1 MLKEY
6 LESIKDLT
14 PESNELTHRTFLQIL
29 LISLKDDFN
38 TEFKIEHE
46 PKKDKQG
53 GQPDFRVS
61 YQGLNIGYIENK
73 RVGTDLIQLLKSDQI
88 LKYLEL
94 NPNLMLTDYLNFVW
108 VGKDENNAPLIKKE
122 ISVSSLDEL
131 SKPLKP
137 NPQTE
142 CDLVELF
149 KSFFNYEAA
158 PITNAKD
165 FATHLSAPT
174 KYLKD
179 ALIQYQE
186 KAQVSSI
193 FNNFKEYLYEELSFE
208 DFSDALAQTLTYS
221 LFLAKLNHPFEK
233 INLDN
238 VRSSI
243 PENFAV
249 IREMADFLKKLDAI
263 KEIQWLLDEIL
274 SLINH
279 VNMDSIIKDLND
291 DKDPYLHFYE
301 TFLSAYDPKLR
312 EKKGVYYTPD
322 SVVKFIIN
330 ALDSLL
336 KTHFKDAP
344 LGLKSAL
351 DNENIKLL
359 DFATGTGTFLL
370 EAFRKALETR
380 KTSDGGTSTK
390 EDKYQNLL
398 KQFYGFEYL
407 IAPYAIAHLNLSQAF
422 KEEFKKPLKE
432 NDALQIILTNTLIQ
446 PSEIAADRGLQPIFE
461 KELKSAQEIKKDEK
475 ILIITGNPPYSGAS
489 SNEGLFEWEVRA
501 TYGIEPEFQTIEI
514 ERNVKLT
521 DKIKKLLKNIQT
533 QNEGDKSVKNTN
545 KDALKNLK
553 KLHSKYKLQKE
564 KNPKWLLDDYVKF
577 MRFAQNKIESLG
589 HGLFGFISNNAFL
602 DNPTFRGLRRSL
614 LECYDELY
622 ILNLHGNAR
631 KKEET
636 PQGAKDENV
645 FNIMQG
651 VSINLFVKK
660 AQATKQKILQ
670 KIYYYDVYGE
680 RAEKYDFLAQNDL
693 NSIEWLELAPREPFY
708 LLIPQKTS
716 LLDEYEQGFSVQDM
730 FQVGSTG
737 ICSQRDHVVF
747 HKDKESLLKL
757 LKDFSTLE
765 PSELRRI
772 YNIKKDGRDWRL
784 EYAIK
789 DVKANANNLEEYI
802 VSCQY
807 RPFDF
812 YYTYYTGKSKSFI
825 AYPRGEVFKHMLPP
839 PTNPKTPN
847 QTCKNVALN
856 IARQSKMHGEW
867 RYVMAH
873 KELVDINLIAS
884 AGSMGVGYNYPI
896 CQFNNPNYTE
906 NFTPEFRSFIDKHYN
921 HSFEPLEVLGYI
933 YALLYSPN
941 YRKRYEEFLKADYP
955 KILFTNNKDLFR
967 VLSLLGIEL
976 IGLHVL
982 NQESLNHSFEK
993 LKDATI
999 GGSYYKEAHERNPI
1013 IKKPSY
1019 NEPEQRLYINHSAYF
1034 RGVSEEIYNYMIGG
1048 YGVLDKYLKS
1058 HKNESCNFDHVS
1070 NIIKV
1075 IARTIEIQK
1084 TLGFLTSDLPHLKG
1098 NDSQALMQ
1106 EILQN
1111 PPPPPHLIPI
1121 SPLSYRAKPKP
1132 SEILTLMPHSSAKK
1146 QAITI
1151 SIAEAEVQP
1160 SLYSVLPN
1168 LALICDRGS
1177 KVSPISNVFVTNML
1191 CDLHVNGSGSYA
1203 FLLYRLE

>member
-14 PESNELTHRTFLQIL
+14 LKKNELTHRLFLHNL
-29 LISLKDDFN
+29 LISLKENFN
-38 TEFKIEHE
+38 KEFKIEHE
-46 PKKDKQG
+46 PNRDKQG

-73 RVGTDLIQLLKSDQI
+73 RVGTDLRKIVESEKNKQI

-94 NPNLMLTDYLNFVW
+94 NPNLMLTDYLNFMW
-108 VGKDENNAPLIKKE
+108 VGKDENNAPFIKKT
-122 ISVSSLDEL
+122 ISIASLDEL

-142 CDLVELF
+142 HDLIELF
-149 KSFFNYEAA
+149 KSFFNYEAV

-179 ALIQYQE
+179 ALITY
-186 KAQVSSI
+186 KKDTQVSSI

-208 DFSDALAQTLTYS
+208 DFSDAFAQTLTYS

-243 PENFAV
+243 PKNFAV

-263 KEIQWLLDEIL
+263 KEIQWLLNEIL

-279 VNMDSIIKDLND
+279 VDMDSILKDLND

-322 SVVKFIIN
+322 SVVEFIIN

-446 PSEIAADRGLQPIFE
+446 PSEIVAYRGLNPIFE
-461 KELKSAQEIKKDEK
+461 KELKSAQEIKKNEN

-489 SNEGLFEWEVRA
+489 SNEGLFEWEVKA

-514 ERNVKLT
+514 EKKVKLT
-521 DKIKKLLKNIQT
+521 DKIQTLLNNLQKQKESGSKNAP
-533 QNEGDKSVKNTN
+533 KSGS
-545 KDALKNLK
+545 KDALKALK
-553 KLHSKYKLQKE
+553 SLHSKYKLQKE

-602 DNPTFRGLRRSL
+602 DNSTFRGLRRSL

-622 ILNLHGNAR
+622 ILNLHGNTR
-631 KKEET
+631 KKEKT
-636 PQGAKDENV
+636 PQGTKDENV
-645 FNIMQG
+645 FNIKQG

-660 AQATKQKILQ
+660 AQTTK

-680 RAEKYDFLAQNDL
+680 RAEKYAFLAQNDL
-693 NSIEWLELAPREPFY
+693 NSINWLELAPRGPFY
-708 LLIPQKTS
+708 LLLPLETP
-716 LLDEYEQGFSVQDM
+716 LLEEYEQGFSVQDM
-730 FQVGSTG
+730 FQISSVGIATG
-737 ICSQRDHVVF
+737 
-747 HKDKESLLKL
+747 KDRIFIANNTESLKEQVLKYCNE
-757 LKDFSTLE
+757 FNE
-765 PSELRRI
+765 QC
-772 YNIKKDGRDWRL
+772 
-784 EYAIK
+784 IK
-789 DVKANANNLEEYI
+789 DI
-802 VSCQY
+802 HY
-807 RPFDF
+807 RPFDIRKV
-812 YYTYYTGKSKSFI
+812 YYDTKKLERARENT
-825 AYPRGEVFKHMLPP
+825 FKHMLTPPP
-839 PTNPKTPN
+839 PTQPQTTQKKQQTKTT
-847 QTCKNVALN
+847 Q
-856 IARQSKMHGEW
+856 
-867 RYVMAH
+867 
-873 KELVDINLIAS
+873 
-884 AGSMGVGYNYPI
+884 
-896 CQFNNPNYTE
+896 
-906 NFTPEFRSFIDKHYN
+906 
-921 HSFEPLEVLGYI
+921 
-933 YALLYSPN
+933 
-941 YRKRYEEFLKADYP
+941 
-955 KILFTNNKDLFR
+955 KIP
-967 VLSLLGIEL
+967 
-976 IGLHVL
+976 
-982 NQESLNHSFEK
+982 
-993 LKDATI
+993 
-999 GGSYYKEAHERNPI
+999 PI
-1013 IKKPSY
+1013 ILIKK
-1019 NEPEQRLYINHSAYF
+1019 
-1034 RGVSEEIYNYMIGG
+1034 
-1048 YGVLDKYLKS
+1048 
-1058 HKNESCNFDHVS
+1058 
-1070 NIIKV
+1070 
-1075 IARTIEIQK
+1075 
-1084 TLGFLTSDLPHLKG
+1084 
-1098 NDSQALMQ
+1098 
-1106 EILQN
+1106 
-1111 PPPPPHLIPI
+1111 
-1121 SPLSYRAKPKP
+1121 
-1132 SEILTLMPHSSAKK
+1132 KK
-1146 QAITI
+1146 QK
-1151 SIAEAEVQP
+1151 
-1160 SLYSVLPN
+1160 N
-1168 LALICDRGS
+1168 
-1177 KVSPISNVFVTNML
+1177 
-1191 CDLHVNGSGSYA
+1191 
-1203 FLLYRLE
+1203 

>member
-14 PESNELTHRTFLQIL
+14 PEKNELTHRPSLYNL
-29 LISLKDDFN
+29 LNKLKNHFN
-38 TEFKIEHE
+38 KEFKIEHE
-46 PKKDKQG
+46 PKREQG
-53 GQPDFRVS
+53 SQPDFRIS

-73 RVGTDLIQLLKSDQI
+73 RVGENLSQLLKSDQI
-88 LKYLEL
+88 RKYLEL
-94 NPNLMLTDYLNFVW
+94 NPNLMLTDYLNFMW
-108 VGKDENNAPLIKKE
+108 VGKDEKNAPLIKKE

-137 NPQTE
+137 KPQTE
-142 CDLVELF
+142 RDLIELF
-149 KSFFNYEAA
+149 KSFFNHEAA

-165 FATHLSAPT
+165 FATHLSPRT

-179 ALIQYQE
+179 ALIKCQE

-193 FNNFKEYLYEELSFE
+193 FKNFKEYLYEELSFE

-243 PENFAV
+243 PKNFAV
-249 IREMADFLKKLDAI
+249 IREMADFLKKLDEI
-263 KEIQWLLDEIL
+263 KEIQWPLNEIL
-274 SLINH
+274 SSINH
-279 VNMDSIIKDLND
+279 VDMDSIIKDLND

-370 EAFRKALETR
+370 EAFRKALEVR
-380 KTSDGGTSTK
+380 KTSDGGISTK

-446 PSEIAADRGLQPIFE
+446 PSETIAYRGLQPIFE
-461 KELKSAQEIKKDEK
+461 KELKSAQKIKKDEK

-489 SNEGLFEWEVRA
+489 SNEGLFEWEVKA
-501 TYGIEPEFQTIEI
+501 TYGIEPEFQTIETKK
-514 ERNVKLT
+514 NVKLT
-521 DKIKKLLKNIQT
+521 DEIQTLLNNIQK
-533 QNEGDKSVKNTN
+533 QKESGS

-564 KNPKWLLDDYVKF
+564 RNPKWLLDDYVKF
-577 MRFAQNKIESLG
+577 MRFAQNKIKSLG

-631 KKEET
+631 KKEKT

-645 FNIMQG
+645 FNIKQG

-660 AQATKQKILQ
+660 AQATKQKI
-670 KIYYYDVYGE
+670 YYYDVYGQ
-680 RAEKYDFLAQNDL
+680 RAEKYAFLVQNDL
-693 NSIEWLELAPREPFY
+693 NSINWLELAPREPFY
-708 LLIPQKTS
+708 LLIPQETP
-716 LLDEYEQGFSVQDM
+716 LLEEYEQGFSVQEM
-730 FQVGSTG
+730 FQVGGTG
-737 ICSQRDHVVF
+737 ICSKKDHVVF

-765 PSELRRI
+765 PSELRRKYDI
-772 YNIKKDGRDWRL
+772 EDAEGWKLGRAIENVKKNSHEL
-784 EYAIK
+784 EK
-789 DVKANANNLEEYI
+789 YI
-802 VSCQY
+802 ALCQY
-807 RPFDF
+807 RPFD
-812 YYTYYTGKSKSFI
+812 YRWTYYTDKSCGFL
-825 AYPRGEVFKHMLPP
+825 ARPVYDVFKHMLPP
-839 PTNPKTPN
+839 PQ
-847 QTCKNVALN
+847 QTLK
-856 IARQSKMHGEW
+856 H
-867 RYVMAH
+867 
-873 KELVDINLIAS
+873 
-884 AGSMGVGYNYPI
+884 PI
-896 CQFNNPNYTE
+896 
-906 NFTPEFRSFIDKHYN
+906 K
-921 HSFEPLEVLGYI
+921 
-933 YALLYSPN
+933 
-941 YRKRYEEFLKADYP
+941 
-955 KILFTNNKDLFR
+955 
-967 VLSLLGIEL
+967 
-976 IGLHVL
+976 
-982 NQESLNHSFEK
+982 
-993 LKDATI
+993 
-999 GGSYYKEAHERNPI
+999 
-1013 IKKPSY
+1013 
-1019 NEPEQRLYINHSAYF
+1019 
-1034 RGVSEEIYNYMIGG
+1034 
-1048 YGVLDKYLKS
+1048 
-1058 HKNESCNFDHVS
+1058 
-1070 NIIKV
+1070 
-1075 IARTIEIQK
+1075 
-1084 TLGFLTSDLPHLKG
+1084 
-1098 NDSQALMQ
+1098 
-1106 EILQN
+1106 
-1111 PPPPPHLIPI
+1111 
-1121 SPLSYRAKPKP
+1121 RAKM
-1132 SEILTLMPHSSAKK
+1132 S
-1146 QAITI
+1146 
-1151 SIAEAEVQP
+1151 
-1160 SLYSVLPN
+1160 
-1168 LALICDRGS
+1168 R
-1177 KVSPISNVFVTNML
+1177 
-1191 CDLHVNGSGSYA
+1191 
-1203 FLLYRLE
+1203 

>member
-6 LESIKDLT
+6 LEGIKDLT
-14 PESNELTHRTFLQIL
+14 PESNELTHRPSLYNL
-29 LISLKDDFN
+29 LDSLKDNFN
-38 TEFKIEHE
+38 KEFKIEHE
-46 PKKDKQG
+46 PKRERG
-53 GQPDFRVS
+53 SQPDFRIS

-73 RVGTDLIQLLKSDQI
+73 RVGTDLNQLLKSDQI

-108 VGKDENNAPLIKKE
+108 VGKGENNKPSTKRK
-122 ISVSSLDEL
+122 ISISSLEEL
-131 SKPLKP
+131 PKLKP

-142 CDLVELF
+142 RDLIELF
-149 KSFFNYEAA
+149 KGFFNHEAA

-165 FATHLSAPT
+165 FANALSAPT
-174 KYLKD
+174 RYLKD

-186 KAQVSSI
+186 DMQVSSI
-193 FNNFKEYLYEELSFE
+193 FKNFKEYLYEELSFE
-208 DFSDALAQTLTYS
+208 DFSDAFAQTLTYS
-221 LFLAKLNHPFEK
+221 LFIAKLNHPFEK
-233 INLDN
+233 IDLNN

-243 PENFAV
+243 PKNFAV

-263 KEIQWLLDEIL
+263 KEIQWLLNEIL
-274 SLINH
+274 SSINH
-279 VNMDSIIKDLND
+279 VDMDSIVKDLND

-336 KTHFKDAP
+336 ETHFKDAP

-370 EAFRKALETR
+370 EAFRKALEVR

-407 IAPYAIAHLNLSQAF
+407 IAPYAIAHLNLSQTF

-432 NDALQIILTNTLIQ
+432 NDALKIILTNTLIQ
-446 PSEIAADRGLQPIFE
+446 PSEIVAYRGLNPIFE
-461 KELKSAQEIKKDEK
+461 KELSNAQEIKKNEN

-489 SNEGLFEWEVRA
+489 ENKGLFEWEVKA

-514 ERNVKLT
+514 EKNVKLT
-521 DKIKKLLKNIQT
+521 DKIQTLLKNIQK
-533 QNEGDKSVKNTN
+533 QKESGSKN
-545 KDALKNLK
+545 DLK
-553 KLHSKYKLQKE
+553 KLKSLHSKYKLQKE

-577 MRFAQNKIESLG
+577 MRFAQNKIELLG

-660 AQATKQKILQ
+660 AQTTKPKIF
-670 KIYYYDVYGE
+670 YYDVYGE
-680 RAEKYDFLAQNDL
+680 RAEKYAFLAQNDL
-693 NSIEWLELAPREPFY
+693 DSINWLELAPREPFY
-708 LLIPQKTS
+708 LLIPQETP
-716 LLDEYEQGFSVQDM
+716 LLEEYEQGFSVQDM
-730 FQVGSTG
+730 FQISSVGIVTG
-737 ICSQRDHVVF
+737 
-747 HKDKESLLKL
+747 KDKIFIANNTESLKEQVLKYCNEFNEQCV
-757 LKDFSTLE
+757 KD
-765 PSELRRI
+765 I
-772 YNIKKDGRDWRL
+772 H
-784 EYAIK
+784 
-789 DVKANANNLEEYI
+789 
-802 VSCQY
+802 Y
-807 RPFDF
+807 RPFDIRKV
-812 YYTYYTGKSKSFI
+812 YYDTKKLERARENT
-825 AYPRGEVFKHMLPP
+825 FKHMLPP
-839 PTNPKTPN
+839 PPTNPKAPN
-847 QTCKNVALN
+847 QTRKNVALN
-856 IARQSKMHGEW
+856 TPRQLKNNDKSW
-867 RYVMAH
+867 TQCFISSS
-873 KELVDINLIAS
+873 INDQGLS
-884 AGSMGVGYNYPI
+884 SGGNGAGVNYPLY
-896 CQFNNPNYTE
+896 QFKHPNYTE
-906 NFTPEFRSFIDKHYN
+906 NFTPEFRSFIDKHYS
-921 HSFEPLEVLGYI
+921 HHFEPLEVLGYI

-941 YRKRYEEFLKADYP
+941 YRKRYEYFLKADYP

-967 VLSLLGIEL
+967 ALSLLGIEL

-982 NQESLNHSFEK
+982 NKESLNHSFEK

-999 GGSYYKEAHERNPI
+999 GESCYKEAHDRNPI
-1013 IKKPSY
+1013 IKKPSH

-1058 HKNESCNFDHVS
+1058 HKNESCTFDHVT

-1098 NDSQALMQ
+1098 NDSKALIQ

-1111 PPPPPHLIPI
+1111 PPPPPI
-1121 SPLSYRAKPKP
+1121 
-1132 SEILTLMPHSSAKK
+1132 
-1146 QAITI
+1146 
-1151 SIAEAEVQP
+1151 
-1160 SLYSVLPN
+1160 
-1168 LALICDRGS
+1168 
-1177 KVSPISNVFVTNML
+1177 
-1191 CDLHVNGSGSYA
+1191 
-1203 FLLYRLE
+1203 

>member
-6 LESIKDLT
+6 LEGIKDLT
-14 PESNELTHRTFLQIL
+14 PESNELTHRLFLHNL
-29 LISLKDDFN
+29 LDKLKNHFN
-38 TEFKIEHE
+38 KEFKIEHE
-46 PKKDKQG
+46 PRKDKQG
-53 GQPDFRVS
+53 GQPDFRIS

-73 RVGTDLIQLLKSDQI
+73 RVGTNLNQLLKSDQI

-108 VGKDENNAPLIKKE
+108 VGKDEENKPSIKRE
-122 ISVSSLDEL
+122 ISIASFDEL

-142 CDLVELF
+142 RDLIEF
-149 KSFFNYEAA
+149 FRGFFNHEAV

-165 FATHLSAPT
+165 FATHLSTPT
-174 KYLKD
+174 RYLKD
-179 ALIQYQE
+179 ALTQHQ
-186 KAQVSSI
+186 KDRQVSSI

-208 DFSDALAQTLTYS
+208 DFSDAFAQTLTYS
-221 LFLAKLNHPFEK
+221 LFIAKLNHPFEK

-263 KEIQWLLDEIL
+263 KEIQWLLNEIL

-279 VNMDSIIKDLND
+279 VDMDSILEDLND

-359 DFATGTGTFLL
+359 DFATGTFLL

-432 NDALQIILTNTLIQ
+432 NDALKIILTNTLIQ
-446 PSEIAADRGLQPIFE
+446 PSEIVAYRGLNPIFE
-461 KELKSAQEIKKDEK
+461 KELSNAQEIKKNEN

-489 SNEGLFEWEVRA
+489 SNEGLFEWEVKA

-514 ERNVKLT
+514 EKNMKLT
-521 DKIKKLLKNIQT
+521 DKIQTLLKNIQT
-533 QNEGDKSVKNTN
+533 QKESGSKNAPKSGS
-545 KDALKNLK
+545 KDALKALK
-553 KLHSKYKLQKE
+553 SLHSKYKLQKE
-564 KNPKWLLDDYVKF
+564 KNPKWLLDDYMKF

-614 LECYDELY
+614 LKCYDELY

-660 AQATKQKILQ
+660 AQATKKIF
-670 KIYYYDVYGE
+670 YYDVYGE
-680 RAEKYDFLAQNDL
+680 RAEKYAFLAQNDL
-693 NSIEWLELAPREPFY
+693 NSIEWLEIVSREPFY
-708 LLIPQKTS
+708 SLIPQETP
-716 LLDEYEQGFSVQDM
+716 LLEEYEQGFSVQEM
-730 FQVGSTG
+730 FQIGGTG
-737 ICSQRDHVVF
+737 ICSKKDHVVF

-757 LKDFSTLE
+757 LRDFSTLE
-765 PSELRRI
+765 PSELRRV

-802 VSCQY
+802 VLCQY

-839 PTNPKTPN
+839 P
-847 QTCKNVALN
+847 
-856 IARQSKMHGEW
+856 
-867 RYVMAH
+867 
-873 KELVDINLIAS
+873 
-884 AGSMGVGYNYPI
+884 
-896 CQFNNPNYTE
+896 
-906 NFTPEFRSFIDKHYN
+906 
-921 HSFEPLEVLGYI
+921 
-933 YALLYSPN
+933 
-941 YRKRYEEFLKADYP
+941 
-955 KILFTNNKDLFR
+955 NK
-967 VLSLLGIEL
+967 
-976 IGLHVL
+976 
-982 NQESLNHSFEK
+982 
-993 LKDATI
+993 
-999 GGSYYKEAHERNPI
+999 P
-1013 IKKPSY
+1013 
-1019 NEPEQRLYINHSAYF
+1019 
-1034 RGVSEEIYNYMIGG
+1034 
-1048 YGVLDKYLKS
+1048 
-1058 HKNESCNFDHVS
+1058 
-1070 NIIKV
+1070 
-1075 IARTIEIQK
+1075 
-1084 TLGFLTSDLPHLKG
+1084 
-1098 NDSQALMQ
+1098 
-1106 EILQN
+1106 
-1111 PPPPPHLIPI
+1111 
-1121 SPLSYRAKPKP
+1121 
-1132 SEILTLMPHSSAKK
+1132 
-1146 QAITI
+1146 
-1151 SIAEAEVQP
+1151 
-1160 SLYSVLPN
+1160 
-1168 LALICDRGS
+1168 
-1177 KVSPISNVFVTNML
+1177 
-1191 CDLHVNGSGSYA
+1191 
-1203 FLLYRLE
+1203 

>member
-6 LESIKDLT
+6 LEGIKDIT
-14 PESNELTHRTFLQIL
+14 PESNEHTHRRPLENL
-29 LISLKDDFN
+29 LISLKENFN
-38 TEFKIEHE
+38 KEFKIEHE
-46 PKKDKQG
+46 PNRDKQG
-53 GQPDFRVS
+53 GQPDFRIS

-73 RVGTDLIQLLKSDQI
+73 RVGTDLSQLLESKQI

-108 VGKDENNAPLIKKE
+108 VGKDEENKPSIKRK
-122 ISVSSLDEL
+122 ISISSLEEL
-131 SKPLKP
+131 PKLKP

-142 CDLVELF
+142 RDLIELF
-149 KSFFNYEAA
+149 RGFFNHEAA

-165 FATHLSAPT
+165 FANALSAPT
-174 KYLKD
+174 RYLKD
-179 ALIQYQE
+179 ALIAYQ
-186 KAQVSSI
+186 KDDKDDQVSSI

-208 DFSDALAQTLTYS
+208 YFSDAFAQTLTYS
-221 LFLAKLNHPFEK
+221 LFIAKLNHPFEK
-233 INLDN
+233 IDLNN

-243 PENFAV
+243 PKNFAV

-263 KEIQWLLDEIL
+263 QEIQWLLNEIL

-279 VNMDSIIKDLND
+279 VDMDSIVKDLND

-351 DNENIKLL
+351 DKKNIKLL

-432 NDALQIILTNTLIQ
+432 NDALKIILTNTLIQ
-446 PSEIAADRGLQPIFE
+446 PSEIVAYRGLNPIFE
-461 KELKSAQEIKKDEK
+461 KELSNAQEIKKNEN

-489 SNEGLFEWEVRA
+489 ENKGLFEWEVKA

-514 ERNVKLT
+514 EKNVKLT
-521 DKIKKLLKNIQT
+521 DKIQTLLKNVQK
-533 QNEGDKSVKNTN
+533 QKESGSKN
-545 KDALKNLK
+545 DLK
-553 KLHSKYKLQKE
+553 KLKSLHSKYKLQKE

-577 MRFAQNKIESLG
+577 MRFAQNKIELLG

-622 ILNLHGNAR
+622 ILNLHGNTR
-631 KKEET
+631 KKEKT
-636 PQGAKDENV
+636 PQGATDENV

-660 AQATKQKILQ
+660 VQATKPKIC
-670 KIYYYDVYGE
+670 YYDVYGE
-680 RAEKYDFLAQNDL
+680 RAEKYAFLAQNDL
-693 NSIEWLELAPREPFY
+693 DRIEWLELAPREPFY
-708 LLIPQKTS
+708 LLLPQKTP
-716 LLDEYEQGFSVQDM
+716 LLEEYEQGFSVQEM
-730 FQVGSTG
+730 FQIGGTG

-789 DVKANANNLEEYI
+789 DVKANANNLEQYI
-802 VSCQY
+802 VLCQY

-839 PTNPKTPN
+839 PPQ
-847 QTCKNVALN
+847 QTLK
-856 IARQSKMHGEW
+856 H
-867 RYVMAH
+867 
-873 KELVDINLIAS
+873 
-884 AGSMGVGYNYPI
+884 PI
-896 CQFNNPNYTE
+896 
-906 NFTPEFRSFIDKHYN
+906 K
-921 HSFEPLEVLGYI
+921 
-933 YALLYSPN
+933 
-941 YRKRYEEFLKADYP
+941 
-955 KILFTNNKDLFR
+955 
-967 VLSLLGIEL
+967 
-976 IGLHVL
+976 
-982 NQESLNHSFEK
+982 
-993 LKDATI
+993 
-999 GGSYYKEAHERNPI
+999 
-1013 IKKPSY
+1013 
-1019 NEPEQRLYINHSAYF
+1019 
-1034 RGVSEEIYNYMIGG
+1034 
-1048 YGVLDKYLKS
+1048 
-1058 HKNESCNFDHVS
+1058 
-1070 NIIKV
+1070 
-1075 IARTIEIQK
+1075 
-1084 TLGFLTSDLPHLKG
+1084 
-1098 NDSQALMQ
+1098 
-1106 EILQN
+1106 
-1111 PPPPPHLIPI
+1111 
-1121 SPLSYRAKPKP
+1121 RAKM
-1132 SEILTLMPHSSAKK
+1132 SH
-1146 QAITI
+1146 
-1151 SIAEAEVQP
+1151 
-1160 SLYSVLPN
+1160 
-1168 LALICDRGS
+1168 
-1177 KVSPISNVFVTNML
+1177 
-1191 CDLHVNGSGSYA
+1191 
-1203 FLLYRLE
+1203 

>member
-14 PESNELTHRTFLQIL
+14 LESTEHAHRRSLENL
-29 LISLKDDFN
+29 LISLKDHFN
-38 TEFKIEHE
+38 KEFKIEHE
-46 PKKDKQG
+46 PNRDKQG
-53 GQPDFRVS
+53 GQPDFRIS

-73 RVGTDLIQLLKSDQI
+73 RVGTDLDRLLKSDQV

-108 VGKDENNAPLIKKE
+108 VGKDEENKPLIKRE
-122 ISVSSLDEL
+122 ISISSLEEL
-131 SKPLKP
+131 PKLKP

-142 CDLVELF
+142 RDLIELF
-149 KSFFNYEAA
+149 RGFFNYEPA

-165 FATHLSAPT
+165 FANALSAPT
-174 KYLKD
+174 RYLKD
-179 ALIQYQE
+179 ALIAYQ
-186 KAQVSSI
+186 KDDKDDQVSSI
-193 FNNFKEYLYEELSFE
+193 FKNFKEYLYEELSFE
-208 DFSDALAQTLTYS
+208 DFSDAFAQTLTYS

-233 INLDN
+233 IDLNN

-243 PENFAV
+243 PKNFAV

-263 KEIQWLLDEIL
+263 KEIQWLLNEIL

-279 VNMDSIIKDLND
+279 VDMGSIIKDLND

-422 KEEFKKPLKE
+422 KEEFKKPLKD
-432 NDALQIILTNTLIQ
+432 NDALKIILTNTLIQ
-446 PSEIAADRGLQPIFE
+446 PSEIIAYRGLNPIFE
-461 KELKSAQEIKKDEK
+461 KELSNAQEIKKNEN

-489 SNEGLFEWEVRA
+489 ENEGLFEWEVKA

-514 ERNVKLT
+514 EKTVKLA
-521 DKIKKLLKNIQT
+521 DKIQTLLKNIQT
-533 QNEGDKSVKNTN
+533 QKEGSS
-545 KDALKNLK
+545 KDALKVLK
-553 KLHSKYKLQKE
+553 SLHSKYKLQKE

-577 MRFAQNKIESLG
+577 MRFAQNKIELLG

-636 PQGAKDENV
+636 PQGATDENV

-660 AQATKQKILQ
+660 AQATKPKIF
-670 KIYYYDVYGE
+670 YYDVYGE
-680 RAEKYDFLAQNDL
+680 RAEKYAFLAQNDL
-693 NSIEWLELAPREPFY
+693 DRIEWLELAPREPFY
-708 LLIPQKTS
+708 SLIPQETP
-716 LLDEYEQGFSVQDM
+716 LLEEYEQGFSIQEV
-730 FQVGSTG
+730 FQIGGTG
-737 ICSQRDHVVF
+737 ICSKKDHVVF

-839 PTNPKTPN
+839 PPTNPKTPH
-847 QTCKNVALN
+847 QTRKNVALN

-884 AGSMGVGYNYPI
+884 AGSMGVGYNYPLY
-896 CQFNNPNYTE
+896 QFKHPNYTE
-906 NFTPEFRSFIDKHYN
+906 NFTPGFRSFIDKHYS
-921 HSFEPLEVLGYI
+921 HPFEPLEVLGYI

-941 YRKRYEEFLKADYP
+941 YRKRYEDFLKIDYP

-967 VLSLLGIEL
+967 ALSLLGIEL

-982 NQESLNHSFEK
+982 NQESLNHSFDK

-999 GGSYYKEAHERNPI
+999 GESYYKEAHDRI
-1013 IKKPSY
+1013 IKKPSH

-1058 HKNESCNFDHVS
+1058 HKNEPCDFDHVT

-1098 NDSQALMQ
+1098 NDSKALIQ

-1111 PPPPPHLIPI
+1111 PPPPI
-1121 SPLSYRAKPKP
+1121 
-1132 SEILTLMPHSSAKK
+1132 
-1146 QAITI
+1146 
-1151 SIAEAEVQP
+1151 
-1160 SLYSVLPN
+1160 
-1168 LALICDRGS
+1168 
-1177 KVSPISNVFVTNML
+1177 
-1191 CDLHVNGSGSYA
+1191 
-1203 FLLYRLE
+1203 

>member
-14 PESNELTHRTFLQIL
+14 TEKNELTHRPSLHNL
-29 LISLKDDFN
+29 LKGLKDNFN
-38 TEFKIEHE
+38 KEFKIEHE
-46 PKKDKQG
+46 PKRDQG
-53 GQPDFRVS
+53 SQPDFRVS
-61 YQGLNIGYIENK
+61 FQGLNIGYIENK
-73 RVGTDLIQLLKSDQI
+73 RAGVNLSQLLKSDQI
-88 LKYLEL
+88 RKYLEL
-94 NPNLMLTDYLNFVW
+94 NPNLILTDYLNFMW
-108 VGKDENNAPLIKKE
+108 VGKDEKNAPLVKKE
-122 ISVSSLDEL
+122 ISVASLDEL

-142 CDLVELF
+142 RDLIELF
-149 KSFFNYEAA
+149 KSFFNHEAA

-165 FATHLSAPT
+165 FATHLSPRT
-174 KYLKD
+174 RYLKD
-179 ALIQYQE
+179 ALIKYQE
-186 KAQVSSI
+186 KTQVSSI

-243 PENFAV
+243 PKNFAV
-249 IREMADFLKKLDAI
+249 IREMADFLKKLDEI
-263 KEIQWLLDEIL
+263 KEIQWLLNEIL
-274 SLINH
+274 NSINH
-279 VNMDSIIKDLND
+279 VDMDSILKDLND

-312 EKKGVYYTPD
+312 ESKGVYYTPD
-322 SVVKFIIN
+322 SVVEFIIN

-370 EAFRKALETR
+370 EAFRKALEMR
-380 KTSDGGTSTK
+380 KTSDGGISTK

-432 NDALQIILTNTLIQ
+432 NDALKIILTNTLIQ
-446 PSEIAADRGLQPIFE
+446 PSEIAAYRGLQPIFE

-489 SNEGLFEWEVRA
+489 SNEGLFEWEVKA

-514 ERNVKLT
+514 EKKVKLT
-521 DKIKKLLKNIQT
+521 DKIKALLKNLQT
-533 QNEGDKSVKNTN
+533 QKESGS
-545 KDALKNLK
+545 KDALKALK
-553 KLHSKYKLQKE
+553 SLYSKYKLQDE
-564 KNPKWLLDDYVKF
+564 QNPKWILDDYVKF

-614 LECYDELY
+614 LECYDEFY

-631 KKEET
+631 KKEKT
-636 PQGAKDENV
+636 PQGTDDDNV

-660 AQATKQKILQ
+660 AQTTKQKIH
-670 KIYYYDVYGE
+670 YCDVYGK
-680 RAEKYDFLAQNDL
+680 RAEKYAFLAQNDL
-693 NSIEWLELAPREPFY
+693 NSIEWLELTPREPFY
-708 LLIPQKTS
+708 LLLPLETR
-716 LLDEYEQGFSVQDM
+716 LLDEYEQGFSVKDM
-730 FQVGSTG
+730 FQVGGTG
-737 ICSQRDHVVF
+737 ICSKRDHVVF
-747 HKDKESLLKL
+747 HKTKESLLEL

-765 PSELRRI
+765 PSELRRK
-772 YNIKKDGRDWRL
+772 YNIGDDSRDWRL
-784 EYAIK
+784 EYAIRE
-789 DVKANANNLEEYI
+789 VKTNIKRLEEYI
-802 VSCQY
+802 VFCQY
-807 RPFDF
+807 RPFD
-812 YYTYYTGKSKSFI
+812 YRWTYYTPNSRTFL
-825 AYPRGEVFKHMLPP
+825 AYPVYDVFKHMLPPPP

-847 QTCKNVALN
+847 QTRKNVALN
-856 IARQSKMHGEW
+856 TPRQLKNNDKSWTQCFISTH
-867 RYVMAH
+867 
-873 KELVDINLIAS
+873 INDQGLS
-884 AGSMGVGYNYPI
+884 SGGNGAGVNYPLY
-896 CQFNNPNYTE
+896 QFRDPNYTE
-906 NFTPEFRSFIDKHYN
+906 NFTPEFRNFIDKHYN
-921 HSFEPLEVLGYI
+921 HSFEPLEILGYI

-941 YRKRYEEFLKADYP
+941 YRKRYVDFLKADYP
-955 KILFTNNKDLFR
+955 KILFTKNKDLFR
-967 VLSLLGIEL
+967 ALSLLGIEL

-982 NQESLNHSFEK
+982 NEESLNYSFEK
-993 LKDATI
+993 LKDKTI
-999 GGSYYKEAHERNPI
+999 GESYYKEAHERDCI
-1013 IKKPSY
+1013 IKKYSH
-1019 NEPEQRLYINHSAYF
+1019 NESEQRLYINHSAYF
-1034 RGVSEEIYNYMIGG
+1034 RVVSKEIYDYRIGG
-1048 YGVLDKYLKS
+1048 YCVLNKYLKS
-1058 HKNESCNFDHVS
+1058 HKNESCDFDHVS

-1075 IARTIEIQK
+1075 IACTIEIQK

-1111 PPPPPHLIPI
+1111 PPPPPI
-1121 SPLSYRAKPKP
+1121 
-1132 SEILTLMPHSSAKK
+1132 
-1146 QAITI
+1146 
-1151 SIAEAEVQP
+1151 
-1160 SLYSVLPN
+1160 
-1168 LALICDRGS
+1168 
-1177 KVSPISNVFVTNML
+1177 
-1191 CDLHVNGSGSYA
+1191 
-1203 FLLYRLE
+1203 

>member
-14 PESNELTHRTFLQIL
+14 TEDNELTHRPSLHNL
-29 LISLKDDFN
+29 LNRLKDHFN
-38 TEFKIEHE
+38 KEFKIEHE
-46 PKKDKQG
+46 PRREQG

-61 YQGLNIGYIENK
+61 FQGRNIGYIENK
-73 RVGTDLIQLLKSDQI
+73 RVGENLNQLLKNDQI

-94 NPNLMLTDYLNFVW
+94 NPNLMLTDYLNFMW
-108 VGKDENNAPLIKKE
+108 VGKDENNAPSIKKE
-122 ISVSSLDEL
+122 ISIASPDEL

-137 NPQTE
+137 KPQTE
-142 CDLVELF
+142 RDLIELF
-149 KSFFNYEAA
+149 KSFFNHEAV

-165 FATHLSAPT
+165 FATHLSPRT
-174 KYLKD
+174 RYLKD
-179 ALIQYQE
+179 ALIKYQE
-186 KAQVSSI
+186 KTQVSSI
-193 FNNFKEYLYEELSFE
+193 FKNFKEYLYEELSFE

-243 PENFAV
+243 PKNFAV
-249 IREMADFLKKLDAI
+249 IREMADFLKKLDEI
-263 KEIQWLLDEIL
+263 KEIQWLLNEIL
-274 SLINH
+274 SSINH
-279 VNMDSIIKDLND
+279 VDMDSILKDLND

-312 EKKGVYYTPD
+312 ESKGVYYTPD

-370 EAFRKALETR
+370 EAFRKALEMR
-380 KTSDGGTSTK
+380 KTSDGGISTK

-432 NDALQIILTNTLIQ
+432 NDALKIILTNTLIQ
-446 PSEIAADRGLQPIFE
+446 PSEIAAHRGLQPIFE
-461 KELKSAQEIKKDEK
+461 KELKSAQEIKKDEN

-489 SNEGLFEWEVRA
+489 SNESLFEWEVKA

-514 ERNVKLT
+514 EKNVKLT
-521 DKIKKLLKNIQT
+521 DKIQTLLSSVQIQK
-533 QNEGDKSVKNTN
+533 QSGSKE
-545 KDALKNLK
+545 ALKELK
-553 KLHSKYKLQKE
+553 KLHSKYKLDEQ
-564 KNPKWLLDDYVKF
+564 NPKWILDDYVKF

-631 KKEET
+631 KKEKT
-636 PQGAKDENV
+636 PQGADDENV
-645 FNIMQG
+645 FNIKQG

-660 AQATKQKILQ
+660 AQTTKQKIH
-670 KIYYYDVYGE
+670 YYDVYGE
-680 RAEKYDFLAQNDL
+680 RAEKYTFLAQNDL
-693 NSIEWLELAPREPFY
+693 DSIEWLELTPREPFY
-708 LLIPQKTS
+708 LLLPLKTP

-730 FQVGSTG
+730 FQVGGTG

-772 YNIKKDGRDWRL
+772 YKIKKDGRDWRL
-784 EYAIK
+784 EYAIR

-839 PTNPKTPN
+839 PPPN
-847 QTCKNVALN
+847 
-856 IARQSKMHGEW
+856 
-867 RYVMAH
+867 
-873 KELVDINLIAS
+873 
-884 AGSMGVGYNYPI
+884 
-896 CQFNNPNYTE
+896 
-906 NFTPEFRSFIDKHYN
+906 
-921 HSFEPLEVLGYI
+921 
-933 YALLYSPN
+933 
-941 YRKRYEEFLKADYP
+941 
-955 KILFTNNKDLFR
+955 
-967 VLSLLGIEL
+967 
-976 IGLHVL
+976 
-982 NQESLNHSFEK
+982 
-993 LKDATI
+993 
-999 GGSYYKEAHERNPI
+999 
-1013 IKKPSY
+1013 KP
-1019 NEPEQRLYINHSAYF
+1019 
-1034 RGVSEEIYNYMIGG
+1034 
-1048 YGVLDKYLKS
+1048 
-1058 HKNESCNFDHVS
+1058 
-1070 NIIKV
+1070 
-1075 IARTIEIQK
+1075 
-1084 TLGFLTSDLPHLKG
+1084 
-1098 NDSQALMQ
+1098 
-1106 EILQN
+1106 
-1111 PPPPPHLIPI
+1111 
-1121 SPLSYRAKPKP
+1121 
-1132 SEILTLMPHSSAKK
+1132 
-1146 QAITI
+1146 
-1151 SIAEAEVQP
+1151 
-1160 SLYSVLPN
+1160 
-1168 LALICDRGS
+1168 
-1177 KVSPISNVFVTNML
+1177 
-1191 CDLHVNGSGSYA
+1191 
-1203 FLLYRLE
+1203 

>member
-14 PESNELTHRTFLQIL
+14 PESNELTHRAFLQIL
-29 LISLKDDFN
+29 LKGLKDNFN
-38 TEFKIEHE
+38 KEFKIEHE

-53 GQPDFRVS
+53 GQPDFRIS

-73 RVGTDLIQLLKSDQI
+73 KVGTNLSQLLKSDQV

-108 VGKDENNAPLIKKE
+108 VGKDENNAPLIKRE
-122 ISVSSLDEL
+122 ISVASLDEL

-142 CDLVELF
+142 RDLIELF
-149 KSFFNYEAA
+149 KSFFNHEVA
-158 PITNAKD
+158 PIANAKD

-174 KYLKD
+174 RYLKD
-179 ALIQYQE
+179 ALIKYQE

-193 FNNFKEYLYEELSFE
+193 FKNFKEYLYEELSFE
-208 DFSDALAQTLTYS
+208 DFSDAFAQTLTYS

-243 PENFAV
+243 PKNFAV

-263 KEIQWLLDEIL
+263 KEIQWLLNEIL

-279 VNMDSIIKDLND
+279 IDMDSILKDLND

-312 EKKGVYYTPD
+312 ESKGVYYTPD

-380 KTSDGGTSTK
+380 KTSDGDTSTK

-422 KEEFKKPLKE
+422 KEEFKKPLRE
-432 NDALQIILTNTLIQ
+432 NDALKIILTNTLIQ
-446 PSEIAADRGLQPIFE
+446 PSEIVAYRGLNPIFE
-461 KELKSAQEIKKDEK
+461 KELSNAQEIKKNEK

-489 SNEGLFEWEVRA
+489 SNEGLFEWEVKA

-514 ERNVKLT
+514 EKNVKLT
-521 DKIKKLLKNIQT
+521 DKIQTLLKNIQT
-533 QNEGDKSVKNTN
+533 QKESGSKNAPKSGSKN
-545 KDALKNLK
+545 ALKELK
-553 KLHSKYKLQKE
+553 NLHSKYKLQKE

-660 AQATKQKILQ
+660 AQTTKQKILQ

-680 RAEKYDFLAQNDL
+680 RAEKYAFLAQNDL
-693 NSIEWLELAPREPFY
+693 NSINWLELAPREPFY
-708 LLIPQKTS
+708 SLIPQETP
-716 LLDEYEQGFSVQDM
+716 LLEEYEQGFSVQDM

-765 PSELRRI
+765 PSELRRV

-789 DVKANANNLEEYI
+789 DVKTNANNLEEYI
-802 VSCQY
+802 VLCQY

-839 PTNPKTPN
+839 PT
-847 QTCKNVALN
+847 
-856 IARQSKMHGEW
+856 
-867 RYVMAH
+867 
-873 KELVDINLIAS
+873 
-884 AGSMGVGYNYPI
+884 
-896 CQFNNPNYTE
+896 
-906 NFTPEFRSFIDKHYN
+906 
-921 HSFEPLEVLGYI
+921 
-933 YALLYSPN
+933 
-941 YRKRYEEFLKADYP
+941 
-955 KILFTNNKDLFR
+955 
-967 VLSLLGIEL
+967 
-976 IGLHVL
+976 
-982 NQESLNHSFEK
+982 
-993 LKDATI
+993 
-999 GGSYYKEAHERNPI
+999 
-1013 IKKPSY
+1013 KP
-1019 NEPEQRLYINHSAYF
+1019 
-1034 RGVSEEIYNYMIGG
+1034 
-1048 YGVLDKYLKS
+1048 
-1058 HKNESCNFDHVS
+1058 
-1070 NIIKV
+1070 
-1075 IARTIEIQK
+1075 
-1084 TLGFLTSDLPHLKG
+1084 
-1098 NDSQALMQ
+1098 
-1106 EILQN
+1106 
-1111 PPPPPHLIPI
+1111 
-1121 SPLSYRAKPKP
+1121 
-1132 SEILTLMPHSSAKK
+1132 
-1146 QAITI
+1146 
-1151 SIAEAEVQP
+1151 
-1160 SLYSVLPN
+1160 
-1168 LALICDRGS
+1168 
-1177 KVSPISNVFVTNML
+1177 
-1191 CDLHVNGSGSYA
+1191 
-1203 FLLYRLE
+1203 

>member
-6 LESIKDLT
+6 LEGIKDLT
-14 PESNELTHRTFLQIL
+14 PEKNELTHRLFLHNL
-29 LISLKDDFN
+29 LDKLKNHFN
-38 TEFKIEHE
+38 KEFKIEHE
-46 PKKDKQG
+46 PKKDKQW

-73 RVGTDLIQLLKSDQI
+73 KVGTNLSQLLKSDQI

-94 NPNLMLTDYLNFVW
+94 NPNLMLTDYLKFMW
-108 VGKDENNAPLIKKE
+108 VGKDEENKPLIKKE
-122 ISVSSLDEL
+122 ISVASLDEL
-131 SKPLKP
+131 SKPIKP

-142 CDLVELF
+142 CDLIELF
-149 KSFFNYEAA
+149 KSFFNHEAA
-158 PITNAKD
+158 PIANAKD
-165 FATHLSAPT
+165 FATHLSPRT

-179 ALIQYQE
+179 ALIKYQE
-186 KAQVSSI
+186 KVQVSSI
-193 FNNFKEYLYEELSFE
+193 FKNFKEYLYEELSFE

-243 PENFAV
+243 PKNFAV

-263 KEIQWLLDEIL
+263 KEIQWLLNEIL

-279 VNMDSIIKDLND
+279 VDMDSIIKDLND

-312 EKKGVYYTPD
+312 ESKGVYYTPD
-322 SVVKFIIN
+322 SVVEFIIN

-422 KEEFKKPLKE
+422 KQEFKKPLKE

-446 PSEIAADRGLQPIFE
+446 PSEIVAYRGLQPIFE
-461 KELKSAQEIKKDEK
+461 KELKSAQEIKKDEN
-475 ILIITGNPPYSGAS
+475 ILIVTGNPPYSGAS
-489 SNEGLFEWEVRA
+489 SNEGLFEWEVKA
-501 TYGIEPEFQTIEI
+501 TYGIEPEFQTIEV
-514 ERNVKLT
+514 EKNVKLT
-521 DKIKKLLKNIQT
+521 DKIQTLLKNLQK
-533 QNEGDKSVKNTN
+533 QKESGS
-545 KDALKNLK
+545 KDALKSLK
-553 KLHSKYKLQKE
+553 QLHSKYKLQDE
-564 KNPKWLLDDYVKF
+564 RNPKWLLDDYVKF

-631 KKEET
+631 KKEKT

-660 AQATKQKILQ
+660 VQATKQKIF
-670 KIYYYDVYGE
+670 YYDVYGE
-680 RAEKYDFLAQNDL
+680 RAEKYAFLAQNDL
-693 NSIEWLELAPREPFY
+693 NSINWLELAPREPFY
-708 LLIPQKTS
+708 LLIPQETP
-716 LLDEYEQGFSVQDM
+716 LLEEYEQGFSVQYM
-730 FQVGSTG
+730 FQISSVGIATG
-737 ICSQRDHVVF
+737 
-747 HKDKESLLKL
+747 KDRIFIANNTESLKEQILRYCNEFNEQCV
-757 LKDFSTLE
+757 KD
-765 PSELRRI
+765 I
-772 YNIKKDGRDWRL
+772 H
-784 EYAIK
+784 
-789 DVKANANNLEEYI
+789 
-802 VSCQY
+802 Y
-807 RPFDF
+807 RPFDIRKV
-812 YYTYYTGKSKSFI
+812 YYDTKKLERARENT
-825 AYPRGEVFKHMLPP
+825 FKHMLPP

-847 QTCKNVALN
+847 QTRKNVAL
-856 IARQSKMHGEW
+856 ITSRRFCQSQK
-867 RYVMAH
+867 
-873 KELVDINLIAS
+873 S
-884 AGSMGVGYNYPI
+884 GVGFVSNKISDLRTWTCPGMEGGDYVNPLYM
-896 CQFNNPNYTE
+896 NPNYTE
-906 NFTPEFRSFIDKHYN
+906 NFTLEFRSFIDKHYS
-921 HSFEPLEVLGYI
+921 HHFEPLEVLGYI

-941 YRKRYEEFLKADYP
+941 YRKRYEDFLKADYP

-999 GGSYYKEAHERNPI
+999 GESYYKEAHDRI
-1013 IKKPSY
+1013 IKKPAY

-1034 RGVSEEIYNYMIGG
+1034 RGVSKEIYDYMIGG

-1058 HKNESCNFDHVS
+1058 HKNESCDFDHVS

-1098 NDSQALMQ
+1098 NDSEALMQ

-1111 PPPPPHLIPI
+1111 PPPPPFN
-1121 SPLSYRAKPKP
+1121 
-1132 SEILTLMPHSSAKK
+1132 TN
-1146 QAITI
+1146 T
-1151 SIAEAEVQP
+1151 
-1160 SLYSVLPN
+1160 
-1168 LALICDRGS
+1168 ALILSRQAKAIGESDFDAAFISKEASDNNIYRRGGG
-1177 KVSPISNVFVTNML
+1177 L
-1191 CDLHVNGSGSYA
+1191 A
-1203 FLLYRLE
+1203 FPLFCLA

>member
-14 PESNELTHRTFLQIL
+14 PEKNELTHRLFLHNL
-29 LISLKDDFN
+29 LDKLKNHFN
-38 TEFKIEHE
+38 KEFKIEHE
-46 PKKDKQG
+46 PNRDKQG
-53 GQPDFRVS
+53 GQPDFRIS
-61 YQGLNIGYIENK
+61 HQGLNIGYIENK
-73 RVGTDLIQLLKSDQI
+73 RVGTDLRKIVESEKSKQI
-88 LKYLEL
+88 FKYLEL
-94 NPNLMLTDYLNFVW
+94 NPNLMLTDYLNFMW

-122 ISVSSLDEL
+122 ISVASLDEL
-131 SKPLKP
+131 SKPIKP

-142 CDLVELF
+142 RDLIELF
-149 KSFFNYEAA
+149 KSFFNHEAA

-165 FATHLSAPT
+165 FATRLSVPT

-179 ALIQYQE
+179 ALIQYQ
-186 KAQVSSI
+186 KDTQVSSI
-193 FNNFKEYLYEELSFE
+193 FKNFKEYLYEELSFE
-208 DFSDALAQTLTYS
+208 DFSDAFAQTLTYS

-263 KEIQWLLDEIL
+263 KEIQWLLNEIL

-279 VNMDSIIKDLND
+279 VDMDSIIKDLND

-312 EKKGVYYTPD
+312 EKKGVYYTLD

-370 EAFRKALETR
+370 EAFRKALEVR
-380 KTSDGGTSTK
+380 KTSDGGISTK

-446 PSEIAADRGLQPIFE
+446 PSEIVAYRGLQPIFE
-461 KELKSAQEIKKDEK
+461 KELKSAQKIKKDEN

-489 SNEGLFEWEVRA
+489 SNEGLFEWEVKA

-514 ERNVKLT
+514 EKKVKLT
-521 DKIKKLLKNIQT
+521 DKIQKLLKNIQKQKEGGS
-533 QNEGDKSVKNTN
+533 QN
-545 KDALKNLK
+545 ALKELK
-553 KLHSKYKLQKE
+553 QLHSKYKLQKE
-564 KNPKWLLDDYVKF
+564 RNPKWLLDDYVKF

-645 FNIMQG
+645 FNIKQG

-660 AQATKQKILQ
+660 AQTTKQKIH
-670 KIYYYDVYGE
+670 YYDVYGQ
-680 RAEKYDFLAQNDL
+680 RAEKYAFLAQNDL
-693 NSIEWLELAPREPFY
+693 NSIEWLELAPRGPFY
-708 LLIPQKTS
+708 LLLPLKTP

-730 FQVGSTG
+730 FQISSVGIATG
-737 ICSQRDHVVF
+737 
-747 HKDKESLLKL
+747 KDRIFIANNTESLK
-757 LKDFSTLE
+757 E
-765 PSELRRI
+765 QVLR
-772 YNIKKDGRDWRL
+772 YCN
-784 EYAIK
+784 EFNEQCIK
-789 DVKANANNLEEYI
+789 DI
-802 VSCQY
+802 HY
-807 RPFDF
+807 RPFDIRKV
-812 YYTYYTGKSKSFI
+812 YYDTKKLERARENT
-825 AYPRGEVFKHMLPP
+825 FKHMLPPPP

-847 QTCKNVALN
+847 QTRKNVALN
-856 IARQSKMHGEW
+856 TPRQLKNNDKSW
-867 RYVMAH
+867 TQCFISSS
-873 KELVDINLIAS
+873 INDQGLS
-884 AGSMGVGYNYPI
+884 SGGNGAGVNYPLY
-896 CQFNNPNYTE
+896 QFNNPNHTE

-941 YRKRYEEFLKADYP
+941 YRKRYEDFLKADYP

-967 VLSLLGIEL
+967 ALSLLGIEL

-982 NQESLNHSFEK
+982 NKESLNHSFEK

-999 GGSYYKEAHERNPI
+999 GESCYKEAHDRI
-1013 IKKPSY
+1013 IKKPLH

-1034 RGVSEEIYNYMIGG
+1034 RGVSKEIHDYMIGG

-1058 HKNESCNFDHVS
+1058 HKNEPCNFDHVS

-1111 PPPPPHLIPI
+1111 PPPPPPFNTNI
-1121 SPLSYRAKPKP
+1121 
-1132 SEILTLMPHSSAKK
+1132 
-1146 QAITI
+1146 
-1151 SIAEAEVQP
+1151 
-1160 SLYSVLPN
+1160 
-1168 LALICDRGS
+1168 ALILSRQAKAIGDFDFDAAFISKEASDNNIYRRGG
-1177 KVSPISNVFVTNML
+1177 
-1191 CDLHVNGSGSYA
+1191 GSA
-1203 FLLYRLE
+1203 FPLFCIT

>member
-6 LESIKDLT
+6 LEDIKDLT
-14 PESNELTHRTFLQIL
+14 LESNELTHRLFLHNL
-29 LISLKDDFN
+29 LDKLKNHFN
-38 TEFKIEHE
+38 KEFKIEHE
-46 PKKDKQG
+46 PNRDKQG

-73 RVGTDLIQLLKSDQI
+73 RVGTNLRQLLKNDQI

-108 VGKDENNAPLIKKE
+108 VGKDENNAPFIKKE
-122 ISVSSLDEL
+122 ISIASLHEL
-131 SKPLKP
+131 SKPPKK
-137 NPQTE
+137 QTE
-142 CDLVELF
+142 NDLIELF

-165 FATHLSAPT
+165 FATHLSPRT
-174 KYLKD
+174 RYLKD
-179 ALIQYQE
+179 ALIQNQE
-186 KAQVSSI
+186 KTQVSSI
-193 FNNFKEYLYEELSFE
+193 FKNFKAYLYEELSFE

-233 INLDN
+233 IDLNN

-243 PENFAV
+243 PKNFAV
-249 IREMADFLKKLDAI
+249 IREMADFLKKLDEI
-263 KEIQWLLDEIL
+263 KEIQWLLNEIL

-279 VNMDSIIKDLND
+279 VDMGSILKDLND

-312 EKKGVYYTPD
+312 ESKGVYYTPD
-322 SVVKFIIN
+322 SVVEFIIN

-336 KTHFKDAP
+336 KTRFKDAP

-370 EAFRKALETR
+370 EAFRKALEMR

-432 NDALQIILTNTLIQ
+432 NDVLKIILTNTLIQ

-461 KELKSAQEIKKDEK
+461 KELKNAQKIKKDEN

-489 SNEGLFEWEVRA
+489 SNEGLFEWEVKA

-514 ERNVKLT
+514 EKNVKLT
-521 DKIKKLLKNIQT
+521 DKIKTLLKNLQKQKESGS
-533 QNEGDKSVKNTN
+533 QN
-545 KDALKNLK
+545 ALKELK
-553 KLHSKYKLQKE
+553 NLHSKYKLQKE

-631 KKEET
+631 KKEKT
-636 PQGAKDENV
+636 PQGAKDENI

-660 AQATKQKILQ
+660 AQTTKPKIH
-670 KIYYYDVYGE
+670 YYDIYGQ
-680 RAEKYDFLAQNDL
+680 RAEKYAFLAQNDL
-693 NSIEWLELAPREPFY
+693 NSIEWLELTPREPFY
-708 LLIPQKTS
+708 LLLPLKTH

-730 FQVGSTG
+730 FQVSSVGIVTG
-737 ICSQRDHVVF
+737 
-747 HKDKESLLKL
+747 KDRIFIANNTESLKEQVLKYCNE
-757 LKDFSTLE
+757 FNE
-765 PSELRRI
+765 Q
-772 YNIKKDGRDWRL
+772 Y
-784 EYAIK
+784 IK
-789 DVKANANNLEEYI
+789 DI
-802 VSCQY
+802 HY
-807 RPFDF
+807 RPFDIRKV
-812 YYTYYTGKSKSFI
+812 YYDTKKLERARENT
-825 AYPRGEVFKHMLPP
+825 FKHMLPPPP

-847 QTCKNVALN
+847 QTRKNATLN
-856 IARQSKMHGEW
+856 IARQSKMYGEW

-873 KELVDINLIAS
+873 KELADINLIAS
-884 AGSMGVGYNYPI
+884 AGSMGVGYNYPLY
-896 CQFNNPNYTE
+896 QFKHPNYTE

-921 HSFEPLEVLGYI
+921 HPFEPLEVLGYI

-941 YRKRYEEFLKADYP
+941 YRKRYKDFLKADYP
-955 KILFTNNKDLFR
+955 KILFTKNKDLFR

-982 NQESLNHSFEK
+982 NKESLNYSFGK
-993 LKDATI
+993 LENATI
-999 GGSYYKEAHERNPI
+999 GESYYKEAHDRI
-1013 IKKPSY
+1013 IKKPAY

-1034 RGVSEEIYNYMIGG
+1034 RGVSQEIYDYRIGG
-1048 YGVLDKYLKS
+1048 YCVLDKYLKS
-1058 HKNESCNFDHVS
+1058 HKNEPCDFDHVTH
-1070 NIIKV
+1070 IIKV

-1106 EILQN
+1106 EILHN
-1111 PPPPPHLIPI
+1111 PPPPPPI
-1121 SPLSYRAKPKP
+1121 
-1132 SEILTLMPHSSAKK
+1132 
-1146 QAITI
+1146 
-1151 SIAEAEVQP
+1151 
-1160 SLYSVLPN
+1160 
-1168 LALICDRGS
+1168 
-1177 KVSPISNVFVTNML
+1177 
-1191 CDLHVNGSGSYA
+1191 
-1203 FLLYRLE
+1203 

>member
-1 MLKEY
+1 
-6 LESIKDLT
+6 
-14 PESNELTHRTFLQIL
+14 
-29 LISLKDDFN
+29 
-38 TEFKIEHE
+38 
-46 PKKDKQG
+46 
-53 GQPDFRVS
+53 
-61 YQGLNIGYIENK
+61 
-73 RVGTDLIQLLKSDQI
+73 
-88 LKYLEL
+88 
-94 NPNLMLTDYLNFVW
+94 MLTDYLKFMW
-108 VGKDENNAPLIKKE
+108 VGKDENNAPSIKKE
-122 ISVSSLDEL
+122 ISIASLDEL

-137 NPQTE
+137 KPQTE
-142 CDLVELF
+142 HDLIELF
-149 KSFFNYEAA
+149 KSFFNHEAV

-165 FATHLSAPT
+165 FATHLSPRT

-179 ALIQYQE
+179 ALIQYQ
-186 KAQVSSI
+186 KDTQVSSI
-193 FNNFKEYLYEELSFE
+193 FKNFKEYLYEELSFE
-208 DFSDALAQTLTYS
+208 DFSDAFAQMLTYS
-221 LFLAKLNHPFEK
+221 LFIAKLNHPFEK

-243 PENFAV
+243 PKNFAV

-263 KEIQWLLDEIL
+263 KEIQWLLNEIL
-274 SLINH
+274 SSINH
-279 VNMDSIIKDLND
+279 VDMDSILKDLND

-312 EKKGVYYTPD
+312 ESKGVYYTPD

-370 EAFRKALETR
+370 EAFRKALEMR
-380 KTSDGGTSTK
+380 KTSDGGISTK

-422 KEEFKKPLKE
+422 KEGFKKPLKE
-432 NDALQIILTNTLIQ
+432 NDALKIILTNTLIQ
-446 PSEIAADRGLQPIFE
+446 PSETIAYRGLQPIFE
-461 KELKSAQEIKKDEK
+461 TELKSAQEIKKDEN

-489 SNEGLFEWEVRA
+489 SNEGLFEWEVKA
-501 TYGIEPEFQTIEI
+501 TYGIDPKFQTIETKKK
-514 ERNVKLT
+514 VKLA
-521 DKIKKLLKNIQT
+521 DEIKKLLENIQT
-533 QNEGDKSVKNTN
+533 QKGGDSKK
-545 KDALKNLK
+545 ALKSLK
-553 KLHSKYKLQKE
+553 QLHSKYKLQDE

-631 KKEET
+631 KKEKT
-636 PQGAKDENV
+636 PQGADDENV
-645 FNIMQG
+645 FNIKQG

-660 AQATKQKILQ
+660 AQITKQKIH
-670 KIYYYDVYGE
+670 YYDVYGE
-680 RAEKYDFLAQNDL
+680 RAEKYAFLAQNDL
-693 NSIEWLELAPREPFY
+693 DSIEWLELTPREPFY
-708 LLIPQKTS
+708 LLLPLETR
-716 LLDEYEQGFSVQDM
+716 LLDEYEQGFSVQKM
-730 FQVGSTG
+730 FQVGGTG
-737 ICSQRDHVVF
+737 ICSKRDHVVF
-747 HKDKESLLKL
+747 HKNKENLLKL

-765 PSELRRI
+765 PNELH
-772 YNIKKDGRDWRL
+772 KKYD
-784 EYAIK
+784 IK
-789 DVKANANNLEEYI
+789 DTEGWKLGGAIENVKKNQHELEKYI

-825 AYPRGEVFKHMLPP
+825 AYPRDEVFKHMLPP

-847 QTCKNVALN
+847 QTRKNVAL
-856 IARQSKMHGEW
+856 ITSRRFCQSQK
-867 RYVMAH
+867 
-873 KELVDINLIAS
+873 S
-884 AGSMGVGYNYPI
+884 GVGFVSNKISDLRTWTCPGMEGGDYVNPLYH
-896 CQFNNPNYTE
+896 NPNYTE
-906 NFTPEFRSFIDKHYN
+906 NFTPKFRDFIDKHYN
-921 HSFEPLEVLGYI
+921 HSFEPLEILGYI

-941 YRKRYEEFLKADYP
+941 YRKRYEDFLKADCP
-955 KILFTNNKDLFR
+955 KILFTENKDLFR
-967 VLSLLGIEL
+967 ALSLLGIEL

-982 NQESLNHSFEK
+982 NQESLNYSFEK

-999 GGSYYKEAHERNPI
+999 GESYYIEAHERNPI
-1013 IKKPSY
+1013 IKKPSH
-1019 NEPEQRLYINHSAYF
+1019 NEPEKRLYINHSAYF
-1034 RGVSEEIYNYMIGG
+1034 VGVSEEIYDYRIGG
-1048 YGVLDKYLKS
+1048 YCVLDKYLKS
-1058 HKNESCNFDHVS
+1058 HKDEPCDFDHVS

-1084 TLGFLTSDLPHLKG
+1084 TLGSLTNDLPHLKG
-1098 NDSQALMQ
+1098 NDSEVLMQ

-1132 SEILTLMPHSSAKK
+1132 SENLTLMAYSSVKK
-1146 QAITI
+1146 QAILT
-1151 SIAEAEVQP
+1151 SLSETGEQH
-1160 SLYSVLPN
+1160 SLYSVSPN

-1177 KVSPISNVFVTNML
+1177 KVSPISNLFVTNML

-1203 FLLYRLE
+1203 FLLYRLT

>member
-1 MLKEY
+1 ML
-6 LESIKDLT
+6 
-14 PESNELTHRTFLQIL
+14 NR
-29 LISLKDDFN
+29 LKDHFN
-38 TEFKIEHE
+38 KEFKIEHE
-46 PKKDKQG
+46 PKRDQG
-53 GQPDFRVS
+53 SQPDFRVS
-61 YQGLNIGYIENK
+61 FQGLNIGYIENK
-73 RVGTDLIQLLKSDQI
+73 RAGTDLRKIVESEKSKQI

-94 NPNLMLTDYLNFVW
+94 NPNLMLTDYLNFMW

-122 ISVSSLDEL
+122 ISIASLDEPP
-131 SKPLKP
+131 KPPKP
-137 NPQTE
+137 NPQTTE
-142 CDLVELF
+142 CDLIGFF
-149 KSFFNYEAA
+149 KGFFNHEAA

-179 ALIQYQE
+179 ALITYQ
-186 KAQVSSI
+186 KDTQVSSI
-193 FNNFKEYLYEELSFE
+193 FKNFKEYLYEELSFE
-208 DFSDALAQTLTYS
+208 DFSDAFAQTLTYS

-243 PENFAV
+243 PKNFAV
-249 IREMADFLKKLDAI
+249 IREMADFLKRLDAI
-263 KEIQWLLDEIL
+263 KEIQWLLNEIL
-274 SLINH
+274 SSINH
-279 VNMDSIIKDLND
+279 VDMDSIIKDLND

-446 PSEIAADRGLQPIFE
+446 PSEIVAYRGLSPIFE
-461 KELKSAQEIKKDEK
+461 KELLNAQEIKKNEN

-489 SNEGLFEWEVRA
+489 SNEGLFEWEVKA

-514 ERNVKLT
+514 EKKVKLT
-521 DKIKKLLKNIQT
+521 DKIQTLLKNIQT
-533 QNEGDKSVKNTN
+533 QKESGSKNAPKSGS
-545 KDALKNLK
+545 KDALKALK
-553 KLHSKYKLQKE
+553 NLHSKYKLQKE

-631 KKEET
+631 KKEKT
-636 PQGAKDENV
+636 PQGTKDENV

-660 AQATKQKILQ
+660 VQATKQKIC
-670 KIYYYDVYGE
+670 YYDVYGE
-680 RAEKYDFLAQNDL
+680 RAEKYAFLAQNDL
-693 NSIEWLELAPREPFY
+693 NSIEWLEFTPREPFY
-708 LLIPQKTS
+708 LLLPLKTP

-730 FQVGSTG
+730 FQVGGTG
-737 ICSQRDHVVF
+737 ICSKRDHVVF

-765 PSELRRI
+765 PSELRRKYDI
-772 YNIKKDGRDWRL
+772 GDDSRDWRL
-784 EYAIK
+784 NNAIREVETNIK
-789 DVKANANNLEEYI
+789 RLEEYI
-802 VSCQY
+802 VLCQY
-807 RPFDF
+807 RPFD
-812 YYTYYTGKSKSFI
+812 YRWTYYTSNSRTFL
-825 AYPRGEVFKHMLPP
+825 AYPVYDVFKHMLPP

-847 QTCKNVALN
+847 QTRKNVAL
-856 IARQSKMHGEW
+856 ITSRRFCQSQK
-867 RYVMAH
+867 
-873 KELVDINLIAS
+873 S
-884 AGSMGVGYNYPI
+884 GVGFVSNKISNLRTWTCPGMEGGDYVNPLYH
-896 CQFNNPNYTE
+896 NPNYTE
-906 NFTPEFRSFIDKHYN
+906 NFTPEFRSFIDKHYS

-967 VLSLLGIEL
+967 ALSLLGIEL

-982 NQESLNHSFEK
+982 NKESLNHSFEK

-999 GGSYYKEAHERNPI
+999 GESCYKEAHDRI
-1013 IKKPSY
+1013 IKKPSH

-1070 NIIKV
+1070 NIIKI
-1075 IARTIEIQK
+1075 IACTIEIQK

-1132 SEILTLMPHSSAKK
+1132 ALTLMPHSSAKK
-1146 QAITI
+1146 RAIST
-1151 SIAEAEVQP
+1151 SLPEAGDQL

-1177 KVSPISNVFVTNML
+1177 KVSPISNVFVTGML

-1203 FLLYRLE
+1203 FLLYRLK

>member
-14 PESNELTHRTFLQIL
+14 TEKNELTHRPSLYNL
-29 LISLKDDFN
+29 LNRLKDHFN
-38 TEFKIEHE
+38 KEFKIEHE
-46 PKKDKQG
+46 PKREQG

-61 YQGLNIGYIENK
+61 FQGLNIGYIENK
-73 RVGTDLIQLLKSDQI
+73 RAGFDLNKLLKSDQI

-94 NPNLMLTDYLNFVW
+94 NPNLMLTDYLNFMW

-122 ISVSSLDEL
+122 ISVASLDEL

-137 NPQTE
+137 KPQTE
-142 CDLVELF
+142 RDLIELF
-149 KSFFNYEAA
+149 KSFFNHEAA

-165 FATHLSAPT
+165 FATHLSPRT
-174 KYLKD
+174 RYLKD
-179 ALIQYQE
+179 ALIKYQE
-186 KAQVSSI
+186 KTQVSSI

-243 PENFAV
+243 PKNFAV
-249 IREMADFLKKLDAI
+249 IREMADFLKKLDEI
-263 KEIQWLLDEIL
+263 KEIQWLLNEIL
-274 SLINH
+274 SSINH
-279 VNMDSIIKDLND
+279 VDMDSILKDLND

-312 EKKGVYYTPD
+312 ESKGVYYTPD

-370 EAFRKALETR
+370 EAFRKALEMR
-380 KTSDGGTSTK
+380 KTSDGGISTK

-432 NDALQIILTNTLIQ
+432 NDALKIILTNTLIQ
-446 PSEIAADRGLQPIFE
+446 PSEIAAYRGLNPIFE
-461 KELKSAQEIKKDEK
+461 TELLNAQEIKKDEN

-489 SNEGLFEWEVRA
+489 SNEGLFEWEVKA

-514 ERNVKLT
+514 EKKVKLT
-521 DKIKKLLKNIQT
+521 DKIKTLLKNIQA
-533 QNEGDKSVKNTN
+533 QKQSGSKN
-545 KDALKNLK
+545 ALKELK
-553 KLHSKYKLQKE
+553 KLHSKYKLQDE

-602 DNPTFRGLRRSL
+602 DNPTFRGLRHSL

-631 KKEET
+631 KKEKT
-636 PQGAKDENV
+636 PQGADDENV
-645 FNIMQG
+645 FNIKQG

-660 AQATKQKILQ
+660 AQTTKQKIH
-670 KIYYYDVYGE
+670 YYDVYGE
-680 RAEKYDFLAQNDL
+680 RAEKYAFLAQNDL
-693 NSIEWLELAPREPFY
+693 NSIEWLELTPREPFY
-708 LLIPQKTS
+708 LLLPLKTR
-716 LLDEYEQGFSVQDM
+716 LLDEYEQGFSVKDM

-747 HKDKESLLKL
+747 HKKKENLLEL

-765 PSELRRI
+765 PSELRRK
-772 YNIKKDGRDWRL
+772 YD
-784 EYAIK
+784 IK
-789 DVKANANNLEEYI
+789 DTEGWKLGRVIENVKKNQHELEKYI
-802 VSCQY
+802 VWCQY
-807 RPFDF
+807 RPFD
-812 YYTYYTGKSKSFI
+812 YRWTYYTDKSCGFL
-825 AYPRGEVFKHMLPP
+825 ARPVYDVFKHMLPPPP

-847 QTCKNVALN
+847 QTRKNVALN
-856 IARQSKMHGEW
+856 TPRQLKNNDKSW
-867 RYVMAH
+867 TQCFISSR
-873 KELVDINLIAS
+873 INDQGLS
-884 AGSMGVGYNYPI
+884 SGGNGAGVNYPLY
-896 CQFNNPNYTE
+896 QFRDPNYTE
-906 NFTPEFRSFIDKHYN
+906 NFTPEFRGFIDKHYN
-921 HSFEPLEVLGYI
+921 HSFEPLEILGYI

-941 YRKRYEEFLKADYP
+941 YRKRYEGFLKTDYP
-955 KILFTNNKDLFR
+955 KILFTKNKDLFR
-967 VLSLLGIEL
+967 ALSLLGIEL

-982 NQESLNHSFEK
+982 NQESLNYSFEK

-999 GGSYYKEAHERNPI
+999 GESCYIEVHERNPI
-1013 IKKPSY
+1013 ISKPSH
-1019 NEPEQRLYINHSAYF
+1019 NEPEQRLYTNHSAYF
-1034 RGVSEEIYNYMIGG
+1034 RGVSQEIYDYRIGG
-1048 YGVLDKYLKS
+1048 YCVLYKYLKS
-1058 HKNESCNFDHVS
+1058 HKNESCDFDHVTR
-1070 NIIKV
+1070 IIKV

-1098 NDSQALMQ
+1098 NDSKALMQ

-1111 PPPPPHLIPI
+1111 PPPPPPFNTNI
-1121 SPLSYRAKPKP
+1121 
-1132 SEILTLMPHSSAKK
+1132 
-1146 QAITI
+1146 
-1151 SIAEAEVQP
+1151 
-1160 SLYSVLPN
+1160 
-1168 LALICDRGS
+1168 ALILSRQAKAIGDLDFNAVFISKEASDNNIYRRGG
-1177 KVSPISNVFVTNML
+1177 
-1191 CDLHVNGSGSYA
+1191 GSA
-1203 FLLYRLE
+1203 FPLFCIT

>member
-6 LESIKDLT
+6 LEGIKDLT
-14 PESNELTHRTFLQIL
+14 PEKNELTHRLFLHNL
-29 LISLKDDFN
+29 LDKLKNHFN
-38 TEFKIEHE
+38 KEFKIEHE
-46 PKKDKQG
+46 PKRDQG
-53 GQPDFRVS
+53 SQPDFRVS
-61 YQGLNIGYIENK
+61 FQGLNIGYIENK
-73 RVGTDLIQLLKSDQI
+73 RAGTDLRKIVESEKSDQI

-94 NPNLMLTDYLNFVW
+94 NPNLMLTDYLKFMW

-122 ISVSSLDEL
+122 ISVASLDEL
-131 SKPLKP
+131 SKPIKS

-142 CDLVELF
+142 CNLIELF

-179 ALIQYQE
+179 ALITYQ
-186 KAQVSSI
+186 KDRQVSSI
-193 FNNFKEYLYEELSFE
+193 FKNFKEYLYEELSFE
-208 DFSDALAQTLTYS
+208 DFSDAFAQTLTYS

-243 PENFAV
+243 PKNFAV

-263 KEIQWLLDEIL
+263 KEIQWLLNEIL

-279 VNMDSIIKDLND
+279 VDMDSILKDLND

-336 KTHFKDAP
+336 KTHFKDAL

-370 EAFRKALETR
+370 EAFRKALEVR

-446 PSEIAADRGLQPIFE
+446 PSEIAAYRGLQPIFE
-461 KELKSAQEIKKDEK
+461 KELKSAQDIKKDEK

-489 SNEGLFEWEVRA
+489 SNEGLFEWEVKA

-514 ERNVKLT
+514 EKKVKLT
-521 DKIKKLLKNIQT
+521 DKIKTLLKNIQT
-533 QNEGDKSVKNTN
+533 QKQGGSKE
-545 KDALKNLK
+545 ALKELK
-553 KLHSKYKLQKE
+553 KLHSKYKLQDE
-564 KNPKWLLDDYVKF
+564 KNPKWILDDYVKF

-589 HGLFGFISNNAFL
+589 HGIFGFISNNAFL

-631 KKEET
+631 KKEKT
-636 PQGAKDENV
+636 PQGADDENV
-645 FNIMQG
+645 FNIKQG

-660 AQATKQKILQ
+660 AQTTKQKIH
-670 KIYYYDVYGE
+670 YYDVYGQ
-680 RAEKYDFLAQNDL
+680 RAEKYAFLAQHDI

-708 LLIPQKTS
+708 LLLPLETP
-716 LLDEYEQGFSVQDM
+716 LLEEYEQGFSVQEM
-730 FQVGSTG
+730 FQVGGTG
-737 ICSQRDHVVF
+737 ICSKRDHVVF
-747 HKDKESLLKL
+747 HKDKENLLKL

-765 PSELRRI
+765 PSELHRK
-772 YNIKKDGRDWRL
+772 YD
-784 EYAIK
+784 IK
-789 DVKANANNLEEYI
+789 DAEGWKLGRAIENVKKNQHELEKYI
-802 VSCQY
+802 VLCQY
-807 RPFDF
+807 RPFD
-812 YYTYYTGKSKSFI
+812 YRWTYYTDKSCGFL
-825 AYPRGEVFKHMLPP
+825 ARPVYDVFKHMLPP

-847 QTCKNVALN
+847 QTRKNVVLN
-856 IARQSKMHGEW
+856 IPRQLKNNDKSW
-867 RYVMAH
+867 TQCFISSS
-873 KELVDINLIAS
+873 INDQGLS
-884 AGSMGVGYNYPI
+884 SGGNGAGVNYLLY
-896 CQFNNPNYTE
+896 QFKHPNYTE
-906 NFTPEFRSFIDKHYN
+906 NFTPEFRSFIDKHYS
-921 HSFEPLEVLGYI
+921 HPFEPLEVLGYI

-941 YRKRYEEFLKADYP
+941 YRKRYEDFLKADYP

-967 VLSLLGIEL
+967 ALSLLGIEL

-982 NQESLNHSFEK
+982 NQESLNYSFEK

-999 GGSYYKEAHERNPI
+999 GESCYSPSSKLTEVHEHNPI
-1013 IKKPSY
+1013 ISKKPAY

-1034 RGVSEEIYNYMIGG
+1034 RGVSQEIYDYRIGG

-1058 HKNESCNFDHVS
+1058 HKNEPCDFDHVT

-1084 TLGFLTSDLPHLKG
+1084 TLGFLTSDLPNLKG
-1098 NDSQALMQ
+1098 NDSKALMQ

-1111 PPPPPHLIPI
+1111 PPPPPI
-1121 SPLSYRAKPKP
+1121 
-1132 SEILTLMPHSSAKK
+1132 
-1146 QAITI
+1146 
-1151 SIAEAEVQP
+1151 
-1160 SLYSVLPN
+1160 
-1168 LALICDRGS
+1168 
-1177 KVSPISNVFVTNML
+1177 
-1191 CDLHVNGSGSYA
+1191 
-1203 FLLYRLE
+1203 

>member
-6 LESIKDLT
+6 LEGIKDLT
-14 PESNELTHRTFLQIL
+14 PESNELTHRPSLYNL
-29 LISLKDDFN
+29 LDGLKKNFN
-38 TEFKIEHE
+38 KEFKIEHE

-73 RVGTDLIQLLKSDQI
+73 RVGTDLNQLLENKQI

-108 VGKDENNAPLIKKE
+108 VGKDENNEPLIKRE
-122 ISVSSLDEL
+122 ISVASLDEL

-142 CDLVELF
+142 RDLIELF
-149 KSFFNYEAA
+149 KSFFNHEAA

-165 FATHLSAPT
+165 FATHLSTPT

-179 ALIQYQE
+179 ALIQYHEEQ
-186 KAQVSSI
+186 QVSSI
-193 FNNFKEYLYEELSFE
+193 FKNFKEYLYEELSFE
-208 DFSDALAQTLTYS
+208 DFSDAFAQTLTYS

-233 INLDN
+233 IDFNN

-243 PENFAV
+243 PKNFAV
-249 IREMADFLKKLDAI
+249 IREMADFLKRLDSI
-263 KEIQWLLDEIL
+263 KEIQWLLNEIL
-274 SLINH
+274 NLINH
-279 VNMDSIIKDLND
+279 VDMDSIIKDLND

-330 ALDSLL
+330 ALDNLL

-432 NDALQIILTNTLIQ
+432 NDALKIILTNTLIQ
-446 PSEIAADRGLQPIFE
+446 PSEIIAYRGLNPIFE
-461 KELKSAQEIKKDEK
+461 KELSNAQEIKKNEN

-489 SNEGLFEWEVRA
+489 ENKGLFEWEVKA

-514 ERNVKLT
+514 EKNVKLA
-521 DKIKKLLKNIQT
+521 DKIQTLLKNIQK
-533 QNEGDKSVKNTN
+533 QKESGSKN
-545 KDALKNLK
+545 ALKELK
-553 KLHSKYKLQKE
+553 NLHSKYKLQKE

-660 AQATKQKILQ
+660 AQTTKPKIF
-670 KIYYYDVYGE
+670 YYDVYGQ
-680 RAEKYDFLAQNDL
+680 RAEKYAFLAQNDL
-693 NSIEWLELAPREPFY
+693 NSIEWLELDPREPFY
-708 LLIPQKTS
+708 LLIPQET
-716 LLDEYEQGFSVQDM
+716 LLLEEYEQGFSVQEM
-730 FQVGSTG
+730 FKISSVGIATG
-737 ICSQRDHVVF
+737 
-747 HKDKESLLKL
+747 KDRIFIANNTESLKEQVLKYCNE
-757 LKDFSTLE
+757 FNE
-765 PSELRRI
+765 QC
-772 YNIKKDGRDWRL
+772 
-784 EYAIK
+784 IK
-789 DVKANANNLEEYI
+789 DI
-802 VSCQY
+802 HY
-807 RPFDF
+807 RPFDMRKV
-812 YYTYYTGKSKSFI
+812 YYDTKKLERARENT
-825 AYPRGEVFKHMLPP
+825 FKHMLPP
-839 PTNPKTPN
+839 P
-847 QTCKNVALN
+847 
-856 IARQSKMHGEW
+856 
-867 RYVMAH
+867 
-873 KELVDINLIAS
+873 
-884 AGSMGVGYNYPI
+884 
-896 CQFNNPNYTE
+896 
-906 NFTPEFRSFIDKHYN
+906 
-921 HSFEPLEVLGYI
+921 
-933 YALLYSPN
+933 
-941 YRKRYEEFLKADYP
+941 
-955 KILFTNNKDLFR
+955 NK
-967 VLSLLGIEL
+967 
-976 IGLHVL
+976 
-982 NQESLNHSFEK
+982 
-993 LKDATI
+993 
-999 GGSYYKEAHERNPI
+999 P
-1013 IKKPSY
+1013 
-1019 NEPEQRLYINHSAYF
+1019 
-1034 RGVSEEIYNYMIGG
+1034 
-1048 YGVLDKYLKS
+1048 
-1058 HKNESCNFDHVS
+1058 
-1070 NIIKV
+1070 
-1075 IARTIEIQK
+1075 
-1084 TLGFLTSDLPHLKG
+1084 
-1098 NDSQALMQ
+1098 
-1106 EILQN
+1106 
-1111 PPPPPHLIPI
+1111 
-1121 SPLSYRAKPKP
+1121 
-1132 SEILTLMPHSSAKK
+1132 
-1146 QAITI
+1146 
-1151 SIAEAEVQP
+1151 
-1160 SLYSVLPN
+1160 
-1168 LALICDRGS
+1168 
-1177 KVSPISNVFVTNML
+1177 
-1191 CDLHVNGSGSYA
+1191 
-1203 FLLYRLE
+1203 

>member
-14 PESNELTHRTFLQIL
+14 PEKNELTHRLFLHNL
-29 LISLKDDFN
+29 LDKLKNHFN
-38 TEFKIEHE
+38 KEFKIEHE
-46 PKKDKQG
+46 PKREQG
-53 GQPDFRVS
+53 SQPDFCVS

-73 RVGTDLIQLLKSDQI
+73 RAGTNLSQLLESKQI

-94 NPNLMLTDYLNFVW
+94 NPNLMLTDYLNFMW

-122 ISVSSLDEL
+122 ISVASLDEL

-142 CDLVELF
+142 RDLIGF
-149 KSFFNYEAA
+149 FRGFFNYEAA

-165 FATHLSAPT
+165 FATHLSTPT
-174 KYLKD
+174 RYLKD
-179 ALIQYQE
+179 ALITYQ
-186 KAQVSSI
+186 KDTHVSSI

-208 DFSDALAQTLTYS
+208 DFSDAFAQTLTYS

-243 PENFAV
+243 PKNFAV

-263 KEIQWLLDEIL
+263 KEIQWLLNEIL

-279 VNMDSIIKDLND
+279 VDMDSILKDLND

-446 PSEIAADRGLQPIFE
+446 PSEIAAHRGLQPIFE

-489 SNEGLFEWEVRA
+489 SNEGLFEWEVKA

-514 ERNVKLT
+514 EKNVKLT
-521 DKIKKLLKNIQT
+521 DKIKKFLNNIQK
-533 QNEGDKSVKNTN
+533 QKESGS
-545 KDALKNLK
+545 KDALKELK

-636 PQGAKDENV
+636 PQGTKDENV

-660 AQATKQKILQ
+660 AQTTKQ

-680 RAEKYDFLAQNDL
+680 RAEKYAFLAQNDL
-693 NSIEWLELAPREPFY
+693 NSIEWLEIAPRESFY
-708 LLIPQKTS
+708 LLLPLKTP
-716 LLDEYEQGFSVQDM
+716 LLDEYEQGFSVKDM
-730 FQVGSTG
+730 FQISSVGIVTG
-737 ICSQRDHVVF
+737 RDRIF
-747 HKDKESLLKL
+747 IANNTESLKEQVLKYCNE
-757 LKDFSTLE
+757 FNE
-765 PSELRRI
+765 QC
-772 YNIKKDGRDWRL
+772 
-784 EYAIK
+784 IK
-789 DVKANANNLEEYI
+789 DI
-802 VSCQY
+802 HY
-807 RPFDF
+807 RPFDIHKV
-812 YYTYYTGKSKSFI
+812 YYDTKKLERARENT
-825 AYPRGEVFKHMLPP
+825 FKHMLPP
-839 PTNPKTPN
+839 PPPN
-847 QTCKNVALN
+847 
-856 IARQSKMHGEW
+856 
-867 RYVMAH
+867 
-873 KELVDINLIAS
+873 
-884 AGSMGVGYNYPI
+884 
-896 CQFNNPNYTE
+896 
-906 NFTPEFRSFIDKHYN
+906 
-921 HSFEPLEVLGYI
+921 
-933 YALLYSPN
+933 
-941 YRKRYEEFLKADYP
+941 
-955 KILFTNNKDLFR
+955 
-967 VLSLLGIEL
+967 
-976 IGLHVL
+976 
-982 NQESLNHSFEK
+982 
-993 LKDATI
+993 
-999 GGSYYKEAHERNPI
+999 
-1013 IKKPSY
+1013 KP
-1019 NEPEQRLYINHSAYF
+1019 
-1034 RGVSEEIYNYMIGG
+1034 
-1048 YGVLDKYLKS
+1048 
-1058 HKNESCNFDHVS
+1058 
-1070 NIIKV
+1070 
-1075 IARTIEIQK
+1075 
-1084 TLGFLTSDLPHLKG
+1084 
-1098 NDSQALMQ
+1098 
-1106 EILQN
+1106 
-1111 PPPPPHLIPI
+1111 
-1121 SPLSYRAKPKP
+1121 
-1132 SEILTLMPHSSAKK
+1132 
-1146 QAITI
+1146 
-1151 SIAEAEVQP
+1151 
-1160 SLYSVLPN
+1160 
-1168 LALICDRGS
+1168 
-1177 KVSPISNVFVTNML
+1177 
-1191 CDLHVNGSGSYA
+1191 
-1203 FLLYRLE
+1203 

>member
-14 PESNELTHRTFLQIL
+14 LEKNELTHRLFLHNL
-29 LISLKDDFN
+29 LNRLKNHFN
-38 TEFKIEHE
+38 KEFKIEHE
-46 PKKDKQG
+46 PKRDQG
-53 GQPDFRVS
+53 SQPDFRVS
-61 YQGLNIGYIENK
+61 FQGLNIGYIENK
-73 RVGTDLIQLLKSDQI
+73 RVGTDLRQTLKSEKNDQI

-94 NPNLMLTDYLNFVW
+94 NPNLMLTDYLNFMW

-122 ISVSSLDEL
+122 ISIASLDEL

-137 NPQTE
+137 KPQTE
-142 CDLVELF
+142 HDLIELF
-149 KSFFNYEAA
+149 KSFFNHEAA

-165 FATHLSAPT
+165 FATHLSPRT
-174 KYLKD
+174 RYLKD
-179 ALIQYQE
+179 ALIKYQE
-186 KAQVSSI
+186 KTQVSSI
-193 FNNFKEYLYEELSFE
+193 FKNFKEYLYEELSFE

-243 PENFAV
+243 PKNFAV
-249 IREMADFLKKLDAI
+249 IREMADFLKKLDEI
-263 KEIQWLLDEIL
+263 KEIQWLLNEIL
-274 SLINH
+274 SSINH
-279 VNMDSIIKDLND
+279 VDMDSILKDLND

-312 EKKGVYYTPD
+312 ESKGVYYTPD

-344 LGLKSAL
+344 LGLKSTL

-370 EAFRKALETR
+370 EAFRKALEMR
-380 KTSDGGTSTK
+380 KTSDGGISTK

-432 NDALQIILTNTLIQ
+432 NDAFKIILTNTLIQ

-461 KELKSAQEIKKDEK
+461 KELKSAQEIKKDEN

-489 SNEGLFEWEVRA
+489 SNEGLFEWEVKA

-514 ERNVKLT
+514 EKKVKLT
-521 DKIKKLLKNIQT
+521 DKIKKLLKNLQT
-533 QNEGDKSVKNTN
+533 QKESSSKN
-545 KDALKNLK
+545 ALKELK
-553 KLHSKYKLQKE
+553 KLHSKYKLQDE
-564 KNPKWLLDDYVKF
+564 RNPKWLLDDYVKF

-614 LECYDELY
+614 LECYDEIY

-631 KKEET
+631 KKEKT

-645 FNIMQG
+645 FNIKQG

-660 AQATKQKILQ
+660 AQTTKQKIH
-670 KIYYYDVYGE
+670 YYDVYGE
-680 RAEKYDFLAQNDL
+680 RAEKYAFLAQNDL

-708 LLIPQKTS
+708 LLLPLETR
-716 LLDEYEQGFSVQDM
+716 LLDEYEQGFSVKDM
-730 FQVGSTG
+730 FQIGSTG

-747 HKDKESLLKL
+747 HKKKESLLEL

-765 PSELRRI
+765 PSELHRK
-772 YNIKKDGRDWRL
+772 YNIGNDGRDWRL
-784 EYAIK
+784 EYAIR

-839 PTNPKTPN
+839 PPQ
-847 QTCKNVALN
+847 QTLK
-856 IARQSKMHGEW
+856 H
-867 RYVMAH
+867 
-873 KELVDINLIAS
+873 
-884 AGSMGVGYNYPI
+884 PI
-896 CQFNNPNYTE
+896 
-906 NFTPEFRSFIDKHYN
+906 K
-921 HSFEPLEVLGYI
+921 
-933 YALLYSPN
+933 
-941 YRKRYEEFLKADYP
+941 
-955 KILFTNNKDLFR
+955 
-967 VLSLLGIEL
+967 
-976 IGLHVL
+976 
-982 NQESLNHSFEK
+982 
-993 LKDATI
+993 
-999 GGSYYKEAHERNPI
+999 
-1013 IKKPSY
+1013 
-1019 NEPEQRLYINHSAYF
+1019 
-1034 RGVSEEIYNYMIGG
+1034 
-1048 YGVLDKYLKS
+1048 
-1058 HKNESCNFDHVS
+1058 
-1070 NIIKV
+1070 
-1075 IARTIEIQK
+1075 
-1084 TLGFLTSDLPHLKG
+1084 
-1098 NDSQALMQ
+1098 
-1106 EILQN
+1106 
-1111 PPPPPHLIPI
+1111 
-1121 SPLSYRAKPKP
+1121 RAK
-1132 SEILTLMPHSSAKK
+1132 
-1146 QAITI
+1146 I
-1151 SIAEAEVQP
+1151 S
-1160 SLYSVLPN
+1160 
-1168 LALICDRGS
+1168 R
-1177 KVSPISNVFVTNML
+1177 
-1191 CDLHVNGSGSYA
+1191 
-1203 FLLYRLE
+1203 

>member
-6 LESIKDLT
+6 LEGIKDLT
-14 PESNELTHRTFLQIL
+14 PEKNELTHRLFLHNL
-29 LISLKDDFN
+29 LDKLKNHFN
-38 TEFKIEHE
+38 KEFKIEHE
-46 PKKDKQG
+46 PNRDKQG

-73 RVGTDLIQLLKSDQI
+73 KVGTDLSQLLKSDQI

-108 VGKDENNAPLIKKE
+108 VGKDEENKPLIKRE
-122 ISVSSLDEL
+122 ISIASLDEL

-142 CDLVELF
+142 RDLIGFF
-149 KSFFNYEAA
+149 KGFFNYEAA

-179 ALIQYQE
+179 ALIKYQE
-186 KAQVSSI
+186 KVQVSSI

-243 PENFAV
+243 PKNFAV

-263 KEIQWLLDEIL
+263 KEIQWLLNEIL

-279 VNMDSIIKDLND
+279 VDMDSIIKDLND

-336 KTHFKDAP
+336 KTRFKDAP

-380 KTSDGGTSTK
+380 KTSDGGISTK

-432 NDALQIILTNTLIQ
+432 NDVLKIILTNTLIQ
-446 PSEIAADRGLQPIFE
+446 PSEIAAYRGLNPIFE
-461 KELKSAQEIKKDEK
+461 KELLNAQEIKRNEK

-489 SNEGLFEWEVRA
+489 ENKGLFEWEVKA

-514 ERNVKLT
+514 EKNVKLT
-521 DKIKKLLKNIQT
+521 DKIQTLLKNVQT
-533 QNEGDKSVKNTN
+533 QKESESTPKSGSK
-545 KDALKNLK
+545 KALKELK
-553 KLHSKYKLQKE
+553 NLHSKYKLQNE

-602 DNPTFRGLRRSL
+602 DNPTFRGVRRSL

-660 AQATKQKILQ
+660 VQTTKQ
-670 KIYYYDVYGE
+670 KIYYYDVYGQ
-680 RAEKYDFLAQNDL
+680 RAEKYAFLAQNDL
-693 NSIEWLELAPREPFY
+693 NSINWLELAPRAPFY
-708 LLIPQKTS
+708 LLIPQKTP
-716 LLDEYEQGFSVQDM
+716 LLEEYEQGFSVQEM
-730 FQVGSTG
+730 FQISSVGIVTG
-737 ICSQRDHVVF
+737 
-747 HKDKESLLKL
+747 KDRIFIANNTESLKEQVLKYCNEFNEQCV
-757 LKDFSTLE
+757 KD
-765 PSELRRI
+765 I
-772 YNIKKDGRDWRL
+772 H
-784 EYAIK
+784 
-789 DVKANANNLEEYI
+789 
-802 VSCQY
+802 Y
-807 RPFDF
+807 RPFDIRKV
-812 YYTYYTGKSKSFI
+812 YYDTKKLERARENT
-825 AYPRGEVFKHMLPP
+825 FKHMLPP
-839 PTNPKTPN
+839 PPQ
-847 QTCKNVALN
+847 QTLK
-856 IARQSKMHGEW
+856 H
-867 RYVMAH
+867 
-873 KELVDINLIAS
+873 
-884 AGSMGVGYNYPI
+884 PI
-896 CQFNNPNYTE
+896 
-906 NFTPEFRSFIDKHYN
+906 K
-921 HSFEPLEVLGYI
+921 
-933 YALLYSPN
+933 
-941 YRKRYEEFLKADYP
+941 
-955 KILFTNNKDLFR
+955 
-967 VLSLLGIEL
+967 
-976 IGLHVL
+976 
-982 NQESLNHSFEK
+982 
-993 LKDATI
+993 
-999 GGSYYKEAHERNPI
+999 
-1013 IKKPSY
+1013 
-1019 NEPEQRLYINHSAYF
+1019 
-1034 RGVSEEIYNYMIGG
+1034 
-1048 YGVLDKYLKS
+1048 
-1058 HKNESCNFDHVS
+1058 
-1070 NIIKV
+1070 
-1075 IARTIEIQK
+1075 
-1084 TLGFLTSDLPHLKG
+1084 
-1098 NDSQALMQ
+1098 
-1106 EILQN
+1106 
-1111 PPPPPHLIPI
+1111 
-1121 SPLSYRAKPKP
+1121 RAKM
-1132 SEILTLMPHSSAKK
+1132 S
-1146 QAITI
+1146 
-1151 SIAEAEVQP
+1151 
-1160 SLYSVLPN
+1160 
-1168 LALICDRGS
+1168 C
-1177 KVSPISNVFVTNML
+1177 
-1191 CDLHVNGSGSYA
+1191 
-1203 FLLYRLE
+1203 

>member
-6 LESIKDLT
+6 LEKIKDIT
-14 PESNELTHRTFLQIL
+14 PEKNELTHRLFLHNL
-29 LISLKDDFN
+29 LDKLKNHFN
-38 TEFKIEHE
+38 KEFKIEHE

-53 GQPDFRVS
+53 GQPDFRIS

-73 RVGTDLIQLLKSDQI
+73 RVGTDFDQLLKSDQI

-94 NPNLMLTDYLNFVW
+94 NPNLMLTDYLNFMW
-108 VGKDENNAPLIKKE
+108 VGKDENNAPLIKRE
-122 ISVSSLDEL
+122 ISIASLDEL

-142 CDLVELF
+142 RDLIELF
-149 KSFFNYEAA
+149 KSFFNHEAS
-158 PITNAKD
+158 PIANAKD
-165 FATHLSAPT
+165 FATHLSPRT

-179 ALIQYQE
+179 ALIKYQE
-186 KAQVSSI
+186 KTQVSSI
-193 FNNFKEYLYEELSFE
+193 FNNFKEYLYESLSFE

-243 PENFAV
+243 PKNFAV
-249 IREMADFLKKLDAI
+249 IREMADFLKKLDEI
-263 KEIQWLLDEIL
+263 KEIQWLLNEIL
-274 SLINH
+274 SSINH
-279 VNMDSIIKDLND
+279 VDMDSILKDLND

-312 EKKGVYYTPD
+312 ESKGVYYTPD

-370 EAFRKALETR
+370 EAFKKVLEVR
-380 KTSDGGTSTK
+380 KTSDGGISTK

-446 PSEIAADRGLQPIFE
+446 PSETIAYRGMQPIFE
-461 KELKSAQEIKKDEK
+461 KELNSAQAIKKDEK

-489 SNEGLFEWEVRA
+489 SNKGLFEWEVKA

-521 DKIKKLLKNIQT
+521 DKIQTLLKNIQT
-533 QNEGDKSVKNTN
+533 QKESGSKN
-545 KDALKNLK
+545 ALKELK
-553 KLHSKYKLQKE
+553 NLHSKYKLQKE

-631 KKEET
+631 KKEKT

-645 FNIMQG
+645 FDIMQG

-660 AQATKQKILQ
+660 AQTTKP

-680 RAEKYDFLAQNDL
+680 RAEKYAFLAQNDL
-693 NSIEWLELAPREPFY
+693 NSIEWLELAPREPFC
-708 LLIPQKTS
+708 LLIPQKTP
-716 LLDEYEQGFSVQDM
+716 LLEEYEQGFSVQDM
-730 FQVGSTG
+730 FQIGGTG
-737 ICSQRDHVVF
+737 ICSKRDHVVF

-765 PSELRRI
+765 PSELRGKYDI
-772 YNIKKDGRDWRL
+772 GDDSRDWRL
-784 EYAIK
+784 NNAIRE
-789 DVKANANNLEEYI
+789 VKTNIKRLEEYI

-807 RPFDF
+807 RPFD
-812 YYTYYTGKSKSFI
+812 YRWTYYTPNSRTFL
-825 AYPRGEVFKHMLPP
+825 AYPVYDVFKHMLPP
-839 PTNPKTPN
+839 PPQ
-847 QTCKNVALN
+847 QTLK
-856 IARQSKMHGEW
+856 H
-867 RYVMAH
+867 
-873 KELVDINLIAS
+873 
-884 AGSMGVGYNYPI
+884 PI
-896 CQFNNPNYTE
+896 
-906 NFTPEFRSFIDKHYN
+906 K
-921 HSFEPLEVLGYI
+921 
-933 YALLYSPN
+933 
-941 YRKRYEEFLKADYP
+941 
-955 KILFTNNKDLFR
+955 
-967 VLSLLGIEL
+967 
-976 IGLHVL
+976 
-982 NQESLNHSFEK
+982 
-993 LKDATI
+993 
-999 GGSYYKEAHERNPI
+999 
-1013 IKKPSY
+1013 
-1019 NEPEQRLYINHSAYF
+1019 
-1034 RGVSEEIYNYMIGG
+1034 
-1048 YGVLDKYLKS
+1048 
-1058 HKNESCNFDHVS
+1058 
-1070 NIIKV
+1070 
-1075 IARTIEIQK
+1075 
-1084 TLGFLTSDLPHLKG
+1084 
-1098 NDSQALMQ
+1098 
-1106 EILQN
+1106 
-1111 PPPPPHLIPI
+1111 
-1121 SPLSYRAKPKP
+1121 RAKM
-1132 SEILTLMPHSSAKK
+1132 S
-1146 QAITI
+1146 
-1151 SIAEAEVQP
+1151 
-1160 SLYSVLPN
+1160 
-1168 LALICDRGS
+1168 R
-1177 KVSPISNVFVTNML
+1177 
-1191 CDLHVNGSGSYA
+1191 
-1203 FLLYRLE
+1203 

>member
-6 LESIKDLT
+6 LESIKGITDKK
-14 PESNELTHRTFLQIL
+14 NELEHRPSLYNL
-29 LISLKDDFN
+29 LNGLKDHFN
-38 TEFKIEHE
+38 KEYKIEHE
-46 PKKDKQG
+46 PEREQG
-53 GQPDFRVS
+53 SQPDFRVS
-61 YQGLNIGYIENK
+61 LQGLSIGYIENK
-73 RVGTDLIQLLKSDQI
+73 KVGTNLRGQLEKPQI

-94 NPNLMLTDYLNFVW
+94 NPNLMLTDYLNFMW
-108 VGKDENNAPLIKKE
+108 VGKDENNAPFIKKE
-122 ISVSSLDEL
+122 ISIASLDEL
-131 SKPLKP
+131 SKLLKP

-142 CDLVELF
+142 NDLIELF
-149 KSFFNYEAA
+149 KSFFNHEAT
-158 PITNAKD
+158 PIANAKD
-165 FATHLSAPT
+165 FATHLSPRT

-179 ALIQYQE
+179 ALIQNQE
-186 KAQVSSI
+186 KTQVSSI
-193 FNNFKEYLYEELSFE
+193 FNNFKAYLYEELSFE

-233 INLDN
+233 IDLNN
-238 VRSSI
+238 MRSFI
-243 PENFAV
+243 PKNFAV
-249 IREMADFLKKLDAI
+249 IREMADFLKKLDEI
-263 KEIQWLLDEIL
+263 QDIQWLLNEIL

-279 VNMDSIIKDLND
+279 VDMGSILKDLND

-301 TFLSAYDPKLR
+301 TFLSTYDPKLR
-312 EKKGVYYTPD
+312 ESKGVYYTPD
-322 SVVKFIIN
+322 SVVEFIIN

-380 KTSDGGTSTK
+380 KTSDGGISTK

-489 SNEGLFEWEVRA
+489 SNEGLFEWEVKA
-501 TYGIEPEFQTIEI
+501 TYGIEPEFQIIEI

-521 DKIKKLLKNIQT
+521 DKIKTLLNSVQIQKQSGSKNALKELKN
-533 QNEGDKSVKNTN
+533 
-545 KDALKNLK
+545 
-553 KLHSKYKLQKE
+553 LHSKYKLQKE

-631 KKEET
+631 KKEKT

-660 AQATKQKILQ
+660 AQITKQKIH
-670 KIYYYDVYGE
+670 YYDVYGE
-680 RAEKYDFLAQNDL
+680 RAEKYAFLAQNDL

-708 LLIPQKTS
+708 LLIPQET
-716 LLDEYEQGFSVQDM
+716 LLLEEYEQGFSVQEM
-730 FQVGSTG
+730 FQISSVGIATG
-737 ICSQRDHVVF
+737 
-747 HKDKESLLKL
+747 KDRIFIANNTESLKEQVLKYCNE
-757 LKDFSTLE
+757 FNE
-765 PSELRRI
+765 QC
-772 YNIKKDGRDWRL
+772 
-784 EYAIK
+784 IK
-789 DVKANANNLEEYI
+789 DI
-802 VSCQY
+802 HY
-807 RPFDF
+807 RPFDIRKV
-812 YYTYYTGKSKSFI
+812 YYDTKKLERARENT
-825 AYPRGEVFKHMLPP
+825 FKHMLPP
-839 PTNPKTPN
+839 QQNPKTPN
-847 QTCKNVALN
+847 QTHKNAALN
-856 IARQSKMHGEW
+856 IPRQLKNNDKSW
-867 RYVMAH
+867 TQCFISSN
-873 KELVDINLIAS
+873 INDQGLS
-884 AGSMGVGYNYPI
+884 SGGNGTGVNYPLY
-896 CQFNNPNYTE
+896 QFRDPNYTE

-941 YRKRYEEFLKADYP
+941 YRKRYEGFLKVDYP

-999 GGSYYKEAHERNPI
+999 GESCYKETHERDCI
-1013 IKKPSY
+1013 IKKLSH
-1019 NEPEQRLYINHSAYF
+1019 NEPEQRLYINHNAYF
-1034 RGVSEEIYNYMIGG
+1034 RGVSQEIYDYRIGG
-1048 YGVLDKYLKS
+1048 YCVLDKYLKS
-1058 HKNESCNFDHVS
+1058 HKNEPCDFDHVTH
-1070 NIIKV
+1070 IIKV
-1075 IARTIEIQK
+1075 IACTIEIQK

-1098 NDSQALMQ
+1098 NDSKALMQ
-1106 EILQN
+1106 EILHN

-1132 SEILTLMPHSSAKK
+1132 SENLTLMPHPSAKK
-1146 QAITI
+1146 QAIST
-1151 SIAEAEVQP
+1151 SITEVGEQL
-1160 SLYSVLPN
+1160 SLYSALSN
-1168 LALICDRGS
+1168 LALVCDRGS
-1177 KVSPISNVFVTNML
+1177 KVSPISNVFVTSML
-1191 CDLHVNGSGSYA
+1191 GDLHVNGSGSYA
-1203 FLLYRLE
+1203 FLLYRLGSK

>member
-14 PESNELTHRTFLQIL
+14 PEKNELTHRPSLYNL
-29 LISLKDDFN
+29 LDGLKKNFN
-38 TEFKIEHE
+38 KEFKIEHE

-53 GQPDFRVS
+53 GQPDFRIS

-73 RVGTDLIQLLKSDQI
+73 RVGTNLSQLLKNKQI

-94 NPNLMLTDYLNFVW
+94 NPNLMLTDYLNFMW
-108 VGKDENNAPLIKKE
+108 VGKDENNEPLIKKE
-122 ISVSSLDEL
+122 ISVASLDKL

-142 CDLVELF
+142 RDLIELF

-174 KYLKD
+174 KHLKD
-179 ALIQYQE
+179 ALITYQ
-186 KAQVSSI
+186 KDTQVSSI

-208 DFSDALAQTLTYS
+208 DFSDAFAQTLTYS

-243 PENFAV
+243 PKNFAV

-263 KEIQWLLDEIL
+263 KEIQWLLNEIL

-279 VNMDSIIKDLND
+279 VDMDSIIKDLND

-432 NDALQIILTNTLIQ
+432 NDALKIILTNTLIQ
-446 PSEIAADRGLQPIFE
+446 PSEIVAYRGLSPIFE
-461 KELKSAQEIKKDEK
+461 KELSNAQEIKKNEN

-489 SNEGLFEWEVRA
+489 SNEGLFEWEVKA
-501 TYGIEPEFQTIEI
+501 TYGIEPEFQTIETKK
-514 ERNVKLT
+514 NVKLANEIQT
-521 DKIKKLLKNIQT
+521 LLNNIQKQKESGSKNALKELKN
-533 QNEGDKSVKNTN
+533 
-545 KDALKNLK
+545 
-553 KLHSKYKLQKE
+553 LHSKYKLQKE

-602 DNPTFRGLRRSL
+602 DNPTFRGLRHSL

-660 AQATKQKILQ
+660 AQTTRQKIF
-670 KIYYYDVYGE
+670 YYDVYGE
-680 RAEKYDFLAQNDL
+680 RAEKYAFLAQHDL
-693 NSIEWLELAPREPFY
+693 NSIEWLELTPRAPFY
-708 LLIPQKTS
+708 LLLPLETP

-730 FQVGSTG
+730 FQISSVGIATG
-737 ICSQRDHVVF
+737 
-747 HKDKESLLKL
+747 KDRIFIANNTESLKEQILKYCNEFNEQCV
-757 LKDFSTLE
+757 KD
-765 PSELRRI
+765 I
-772 YNIKKDGRDWRL
+772 H
-784 EYAIK
+784 
-789 DVKANANNLEEYI
+789 
-802 VSCQY
+802 Y
-807 RPFDF
+807 RPFDIRKV
-812 YYTYYTGKSKSFI
+812 YYDTKKLERARENT
-825 AYPRGEVFKHMLPP
+825 FKHMLYTTHP
-839 PTNPKTPN
+839 PTHHT
-847 QTCKNVALN
+847 T
-856 IARQSKMHGEW
+856 
-867 RYVMAH
+867 
-873 KELVDINLIAS
+873 
-884 AGSMGVGYNYPI
+884 
-896 CQFNNPNYTE
+896 
-906 NFTPEFRSFIDKHYN
+906 KH
-921 HSFEPLEVLGYI
+921 
-933 YALLYSPN
+933 
-941 YRKRYEEFLKADYP
+941 
-955 KILFTNNKDLFR
+955 
-967 VLSLLGIEL
+967 
-976 IGLHVL
+976 
-982 NQESLNHSFEK
+982 
-993 LKDATI
+993 
-999 GGSYYKEAHERNPI
+999 
-1013 IKKPSY
+1013 
-1019 NEPEQRLYINHSAYF
+1019 
-1034 RGVSEEIYNYMIGG
+1034 
-1048 YGVLDKYLKS
+1048 
-1058 HKNESCNFDHVS
+1058 
-1070 NIIKV
+1070 
-1075 IARTIEIQK
+1075 
-1084 TLGFLTSDLPHLKG
+1084 
-1098 NDSQALMQ
+1098 
-1106 EILQN
+1106 
-1111 PPPPPHLIPI
+1111 
-1121 SPLSYRAKPKP
+1121 
-1132 SEILTLMPHSSAKK
+1132 
-1146 QAITI
+1146 
-1151 SIAEAEVQP
+1151 
-1160 SLYSVLPN
+1160 
-1168 LALICDRGS
+1168 
-1177 KVSPISNVFVTNML
+1177 
-1191 CDLHVNGSGSYA
+1191 
-1203 FLLYRLE
+1203 

>member
-14 PESNELTHRTFLQIL
+14 PESNELTHRPSLYTL
-29 LISLKDDFN
+29 LKGLKDNFN
-38 TEFKIEHE
+38 KEFKIEHE
-46 PKKDKQG
+46 PNRDKQG

-73 RVGTDLIQLLKSDQI
+73 RVGTDLNRLLKSEQI
-88 LKYLEL
+88 RKYLEL

-108 VGKDENNAPLIKKE
+108 VGKDEENKPLIKRE
-122 ISVSSLDEL
+122 ISVASLDEL

-142 CDLVELF
+142 RDLIELF

-174 KYLKD
+174 RYLKD
-179 ALIQYQE
+179 ALIQYHEEQ
-186 KAQVSSI
+186 QVSSI
-193 FNNFKEYLYEELSFE
+193 FKNFKEYLYEELSFE

-221 LFLAKLNHPFEK
+221 LFLAKLNHPCEK

-243 PENFAV
+243 PKNFAV
-249 IREMADFLKKLDAI
+249 IREMADFLKRLDAI
-263 KEIQWLLDEIL
+263 KEIQWLLNEIL

-279 VNMDSIIKDLND
+279 VDMDSIIKDLND

-370 EAFRKALETR
+370 EAFRKALEVR

-422 KEEFKKPLKE
+422 KEEFKKPLKG
-432 NDALQIILTNTLIQ
+432 NDVLQIILTNTLIQ
-446 PSEIAADRGLQPIFE
+446 PSEIIAYRGLNPIFE
-461 KELKSAQEIKKDEK
+461 KELKSTQEIKKNEN

-489 SNEGLFEWEVRA
+489 SNKGLFEWEVKA

-514 ERNVKLT
+514 EKSVKLA
-521 DKIKKLLKNIQT
+521 DKIQTLLKNIQT
-533 QNEGDKSVKNTN
+533 QKESNSKN
-545 KDALKNLK
+545 ALKELK
-553 KLHSKYKLQKE
+553 NLHSKYKLQKE
-564 KNPKWLLDDYVKF
+564 KNPKWLLDDYMKF

-589 HGLFGFISNNAFL
+589 HSLFGFISNNAFL

-636 PQGAKDENV
+636 PQGTKDENV

-660 AQATKQKILQ
+660 AQATKP

-680 RAEKYDFLAQNDL
+680 RAEKYAFLAQNDL
-693 NSIEWLELAPREPFY
+693 NSIEWLEIAPREPFY
-708 LLIPQKTS
+708 LLIPQKTP
-716 LLDEYEQGFSVQDM
+716 LLEEYEQGFSVQDM
-730 FQVGSTG
+730 FQISSVGIVTG
-737 ICSQRDHVVF
+737 
-747 HKDKESLLKL
+747 KDRIFIANNTESLKEQVLRYCNEFNEQCV
-757 LKDFSTLE
+757 KD
-765 PSELRRI
+765 I
-772 YNIKKDGRDWRL
+772 H
-784 EYAIK
+784 
-789 DVKANANNLEEYI
+789 
-802 VSCQY
+802 Y
-807 RPFDF
+807 RPFDIRKV
-812 YYTYYTGKSKSFI
+812 YYDTKKLERARENT
-825 AYPRGEVFKHMLPP
+825 FKHMLPP
-839 PTNPKTPN
+839 PPPQ
-847 QTCKNVALN
+847 QTLK
-856 IARQSKMHGEW
+856 H
-867 RYVMAH
+867 
-873 KELVDINLIAS
+873 
-884 AGSMGVGYNYPI
+884 PI
-896 CQFNNPNYTE
+896 
-906 NFTPEFRSFIDKHYN
+906 K
-921 HSFEPLEVLGYI
+921 
-933 YALLYSPN
+933 
-941 YRKRYEEFLKADYP
+941 
-955 KILFTNNKDLFR
+955 
-967 VLSLLGIEL
+967 
-976 IGLHVL
+976 
-982 NQESLNHSFEK
+982 
-993 LKDATI
+993 
-999 GGSYYKEAHERNPI
+999 
-1013 IKKPSY
+1013 
-1019 NEPEQRLYINHSAYF
+1019 
-1034 RGVSEEIYNYMIGG
+1034 
-1048 YGVLDKYLKS
+1048 
-1058 HKNESCNFDHVS
+1058 
-1070 NIIKV
+1070 
-1075 IARTIEIQK
+1075 
-1084 TLGFLTSDLPHLKG
+1084 
-1098 NDSQALMQ
+1098 
-1106 EILQN
+1106 
-1111 PPPPPHLIPI
+1111 
-1121 SPLSYRAKPKP
+1121 RAKM
-1132 SEILTLMPHSSAKK
+1132 S
-1146 QAITI
+1146 
-1151 SIAEAEVQP
+1151 
-1160 SLYSVLPN
+1160 
-1168 LALICDRGS
+1168 R
-1177 KVSPISNVFVTNML
+1177 
-1191 CDLHVNGSGSYA
+1191 
-1203 FLLYRLE
+1203 

>member
-14 PESNELTHRTFLQIL
+14 TEENELTHRRSLHNL
-29 LISLKDDFN
+29 LNRLKDHFN
-38 TEFKIEHE
+38 KEFKIEHE
-46 PKKDKQG
+46 PKKEQG
-53 GQPDFRVS
+53 SQPDFRVS
-61 YQGLNIGYIENK
+61 FQGLNIGYIENK
-73 RVGTDLIQLLKSDQI
+73 RAGVDLKQISKSDQI
-88 LKYLEL
+88 RKYLEL
-94 NPNLMLTDYLNFVW
+94 NPNLMLTDYLNFMW

-122 ISVSSLDEL
+122 ISVASLDEL

-137 NPQTE
+137 KPQTE
-142 CDLVELF
+142 RDLIELF
-149 KSFFNYEAA
+149 KSFFNHEAA

-165 FATHLSAPT
+165 FATHLSPRT
-174 KYLKD
+174 RYLKD
-179 ALIQYQE
+179 ALVKYQE
-186 KAQVSSI
+186 KTQVSSI

-238 VRSSI
+238 MRSSI
-243 PENFAV
+243 PKNFAV
-249 IREMADFLKKLDAI
+249 IREMADFLKKLDEI
-263 KEIQWLLDEIL
+263 KEIQWLLNEIL
-274 SLINH
+274 SSINH
-279 VNMDSIIKDLND
+279 VDMDFIIKDLND

-312 EKKGVYYTPD
+312 ESKGVYYTPD

-370 EAFRKALETR
+370 EAFRKALEMR
-380 KTSDGGTSTK
+380 KTSDGGISTK

-398 KQFYGFEYL
+398 KQFYGFECL

-432 NDALQIILTNTLIQ
+432 DDALKIILTNTLIQ
-446 PSEIAADRGLQPIFE
+446 PSEIVAYRGLNPIFE
-461 KELKSAQEIKKDEK
+461 TELLNAQKIKEDKN

-489 SNEGLFEWEVRA
+489 SNEGLFEWEVKA

-514 ERNVKLT
+514 EKKVKLA
-521 DKIKKLLKNIQT
+521 DKIKTLLKNIQT
-533 QNEGDKSVKNTN
+533 QKQSDKSVKNTS
-545 KDALKNLK
+545 KDAKKTLKQLY
-553 KLHSKYKLQKE
+553 SKYKLQKE

-631 KKEET
+631 KKEKT
-636 PQGAKDENV
+636 PQGADDENV
-645 FNIMQG
+645 FNIKQG
-651 VSINLFVKK
+651 VSINLFVKNP
-660 AQATKQKILQ
+660 QTTKQKIH
-670 KIYYYDVYGE
+670 YYDVYGE
-680 RAEKYDFLAQNDL
+680 RAEKYAFLAQNDL
-693 NSIEWLELAPREPFY
+693 NSIEWLELTPREPFY
-708 LLIPQKTS
+708 LLIPQETP
-716 LLDEYEQGFSVQDM
+716 LLEEYEQGFSVQEM
-730 FQVGSTG
+730 FQVGSVGIVTG
-737 ICSQRDHVVF
+737 RDHVVF

-765 PSELRRI
+765 PSELRRKYDI
-772 YNIKKDGRDWRL
+772 GDDSRDWRL
-784 EYAIK
+784 NNAIK
-789 DVKANANNLEEYI
+789 EVKTNIKRLEEYI

-807 RPFDF
+807 RPFD
-812 YYTYYTGKSKSFI
+812 YRWTYYTGKSKSFI

-839 PTNPKTPN
+839 TTNPKTPH
-847 QTCKNVALN
+847 QTRKNVALN
-856 IARQSKMHGEW
+856 TPRQLKNNDKSWTQCFISSH
-867 RYVMAH
+867 
-873 KELVDINLIAS
+873 INDQGLS
-884 AGSMGVGYNYPI
+884 SGGNGAGVNYPLY
-896 CQFNNPNYTE
+896 QFKHPNYTE
-906 NFTPEFRSFIDKHYN
+906 NFTPEFRSFIDKHYS
-921 HSFEPLEVLGYI
+921 HHFEPLEVLGYI
-933 YALLYSPN
+933 YVLLYSPN
-941 YRKRYEEFLKADYP
+941 YRKRYEDFLKIDYP

-967 VLSLLGIEL
+967 ALSLLGVEL

-982 NQESLNHSFEK
+982 NKESLNYSFEK

-999 GGSYYKEAHERNPI
+999 GESYYKESHDCNPI
-1013 IKKPSY
+1013 IKKPTH
-1019 NEPEQRLYINHSAYF
+1019 NESEQRLYINHSAYF
-1034 RGVSEEIYNYMIGG
+1034 SGVSEEIYHYMIGG

-1058 HKNESCNFDHVS
+1058 HKDEPCDFDHVT

-1084 TLGFLTSDLPHLKG
+1084 TLGILTSDLPHLKG
-1098 NDSQALMQ
+1098 NDKGNDDSKALIQ

-1111 PPPPPHLIPI
+1111 PPPPP
-1121 SPLSYRAKPKP
+1121 
-1132 SEILTLMPHSSAKK
+1132 
-1146 QAITI
+1146 
-1151 SIAEAEVQP
+1151 
-1160 SLYSVLPN
+1160 
-1168 LALICDRGS
+1168 
-1177 KVSPISNVFVTNML
+1177 
-1191 CDLHVNGSGSYA
+1191 
-1203 FLLYRLE
+1203 

>member
-14 PESNELTHRTFLQIL
+14 PEKNEHTHRLFLHNL
-29 LISLKDDFN
+29 LNGLKDHFN
-38 TEFKIEHE
+38 KEFKIEHE
-46 PKKDKQG
+46 PKRDQG
-53 GQPDFRVS
+53 SQPDFRVS

-73 RVGTDLIQLLKSDQI
+73 KVGTDLSQLLKSDQI

-108 VGKDENNAPLIKKE
+108 VGKDEENKPFIKRE
-122 ISVSSLDEL
+122 ISVASLDEL

-142 CDLVELF
+142 RDLIELF
-149 KSFFNYEAA
+149 KSFFNHEAA

-165 FATHLSAPT
+165 FATHLSVPT
-174 KYLKD
+174 RYLKD
-179 ALIQYQE
+179 ALITYQQE
-186 KAQVSSI
+186 DQVSSI
-193 FNNFKEYLYEELSFE
+193 FKNFKEYLYEELSFE
-208 DFSDALAQTLTYS
+208 DFSDAFAQTLTYS
-221 LFLAKLNHPFEK
+221 LFIAKLNHPFEK

-243 PENFAV
+243 PKNFAV

-263 KEIQWLLDEIL
+263 KEIQWLLNEIL
-274 SLINH
+274 SSINH
-279 VNMDSIIKDLND
+279 VDMDSILKDLND

-301 TFLSAYDPKLR
+301 TFLSTYDPKLR
-312 EKKGVYYTPD
+312 ESKGVYYTPD

-380 KTSDGGTSTK
+380 KTSDGGISTK

-446 PSEIAADRGLQPIFE
+446 PSEIVAYRGLSPIFE
-461 KELKSAQEIKKDEK
+461 KELKSAQEIKKDEN

-489 SNEGLFEWEVRA
+489 SNEGLFEWEVKA
-501 TYGIEPEFQTIEI
+501 TYGIEPEFQTIETKK
-514 ERNVKLT
+514 NVKLADEIQT
-521 DKIKKLLKNIQT
+521 LLNNIQK
-533 QNEGDKSVKNTN
+533 QKESGS
-545 KDALKNLK
+545 KDALKELK
-553 KLHSKYKLQKE
+553 SLHSKYKLQKE

-631 KKEET
+631 KKEKT

-660 AQATKQKILQ
+660 AQTTKQKIH
-670 KIYYYDVYGE
+670 YYDVYGQ
-680 RAEKYDFLAQNDL
+680 RAEKYAFLAQNDL
-693 NSIEWLELAPREPFY
+693 NSIEWLEIAPRAPFY

-730 FQVGSTG
+730 FQISSVGIATG
-737 ICSQRDHVVF
+737 
-747 HKDKESLLKL
+747 KDRIFIANNTESLK
-757 LKDFSTLE
+757 E
-765 PSELRRI
+765 QVLR
-772 YNIKKDGRDWRL
+772 YCN
-784 EYAIK
+784 EFNEQCIK
-789 DVKANANNLEEYI
+789 DI
-802 VSCQY
+802 HY
-807 RPFDF
+807 RPFDIRKV
-812 YYTYYTGKSKSFI
+812 YYDTKKLERARENT
-825 AYPRGEVFKHMLPP
+825 FKHMLPP

-847 QTCKNVALN
+847 QTRKNVAL
-856 IARQSKMHGEW
+856 ITSRRFCQSQK
-867 RYVMAH
+867 
-873 KELVDINLIAS
+873 S
-884 AGSMGVGYNYPI
+884 GVGFVSNKISDLRTWTCPGMEGGDYVNPLYH
-896 CQFNNPNYTE
+896 NPNYTE

-921 HSFEPLEVLGYI
+921 HHFEPLEVLGYI
-933 YALLYSPN
+933 YALLYSPH

-955 KILFTNNKDLFR
+955 KILFTKNKDLFR

-999 GGSYYKEAHERNPI
+999 GESCYKEERNPI
-1013 IKKPSY
+1013 IKKPSH

-1058 HKNESCNFDHVS
+1058 HKNEPCDFDHVS

-1075 IARTIEIQK
+1075 IACTIEIQK

-1098 NDSQALMQ
+1098 NDSEALMQ

-1111 PPPPPHLIPI
+1111 PPPPPPI
-1121 SPLSYRAKPKP
+1121 
-1132 SEILTLMPHSSAKK
+1132 
-1146 QAITI
+1146 
-1151 SIAEAEVQP
+1151 
-1160 SLYSVLPN
+1160 
-1168 LALICDRGS
+1168 
-1177 KVSPISNVFVTNML
+1177 
-1191 CDLHVNGSGSYA
+1191 
-1203 FLLYRLE
+1203 

>member
-14 PESNELTHRTFLQIL
+14 PEKNELTHRPSLYTL
-29 LISLKDDFN
+29 LKGLKENFN
-38 TEFKIEHE
+38 KEFKIEHE
-46 PKKDKQG
+46 PERKQG
-53 GQPDFRVS
+53 SQPDFRVS
-61 YQGLNIGYIENK
+61 FQGLNIGYIENK
-73 RVGTDLIQLLKSDQI
+73 RVGTDLSQLLKSDQI

-108 VGKDENNAPLIKKE
+108 VGKDEENKPLIKRE
-122 ISVSSLDEL
+122 ISVASLDEL
-131 SKPLKP
+131 SKSLKP

-142 CDLVELF
+142 RDLIELF
-149 KSFFNYEAA
+149 RGFFYYEAA

-179 ALIQYQE
+179 ALIKYQE
-186 KAQVSSI
+186 KVQVSSI
-193 FNNFKEYLYEELSFE
+193 FKNFKEYLYEELSFE

-243 PENFAV
+243 PKNFAV

-263 KEIQWLLDEIL
+263 KEIQWLLNEIL

-279 VNMDSIIKDLND
+279 VDMDSILKDLND

-432 NDALQIILTNTLIQ
+432 NDALKIILTNTLIQ

-461 KELKSAQEIKKDEK
+461 KELKSAQKIKKDEN

-489 SNEGLFEWEVRA
+489 SNEGLFEWEVKA

-514 ERNVKLT
+514 EKNVKLA
-521 DKIKKLLKNIQT
+521 DKIQTLLKNIQT
-533 QNEGDKSVKNTN
+533 QKESGNKN
-545 KDALKNLK
+545 DLK
-553 KLHSKYKLQKE
+553 KLKSLHSKYKLQNE

-577 MRFAQNKIESLG
+577 MRFAQNKIKSLG

-614 LECYDELY
+614 LGCYDELY

-631 KKEET
+631 KKEKT

-660 AQATKQKILQ
+660 AQATKQKIF
-670 KIYYYDVYGE
+670 YYDVYGQ
-680 RAEKYDFLAQNDL
+680 RAEKYAFLAQNDL

-708 LLIPQKTS
+708 LLIPQKTP
-716 LLDEYEQGFSVQDM
+716 LLEEYEQGFSVQEM
-730 FQVGSTG
+730 FKISSVGIVTG
-737 ICSQRDHVVF
+737 
-747 HKDKESLLKL
+747 KD
-757 LKDFSTLE
+757 
-765 PSELRRI
+765 RI
-772 YNIKKDGRDWRL
+772 FI
-784 EYAIK
+784 
-789 DVKANANNLEEYI
+789 ANNTEGLKEQVLKYCNEFNEQCVKDI
-802 VSCQY
+802 HY
-807 RPFDF
+807 RPFDIRKV
-812 YYTYYTGKSKSFI
+812 YYDTKKLERARENT
-825 AYPRGEVFKHMLPP
+825 FKHMLPPPPP

-847 QTCKNVALN
+847 QTRKNVALN
-856 IARQSKMHGEW
+856 TPRQLKNNDKSW
-867 RYVMAH
+867 TQCFISSS
-873 KELVDINLIAS
+873 INDQGLS
-884 AGSMGVGYNYPI
+884 SGGNGAGVNYPLY
-896 CQFNNPNYTE
+896 QFRDPNYTE
-906 NFTPEFRSFIDKHYN
+906 NFTPEFRSFIDKHYS
-921 HSFEPLEVLGYI
+921 HHFEPLEILGYI

-982 NQESLNHSFEK
+982 NEESLNYSFEK

-999 GGSYYKEAHERNPI
+999 GESYYKEAHDRI
-1013 IKKPSY
+1013 IKKPAY

-1058 HKNESCNFDHVS
+1058 HKNESCDFDHVS

-1084 TLGFLTSDLPHLKG
+1084 TLGFLTSDLPNLKG
-1098 NDSQALMQ
+1098 NDSKALMQ

-1146 QAITI
+1146 RATTI

-1160 SLYSVLPN
+1160 SPYSALSN
-1168 LALICDRGS
+1168 LALVCDRGS
-1177 KVSPISNVFVTNML
+1177 KVSPISNVFVTSML

-1203 FLLYRLE
+1203 FLLYRLK